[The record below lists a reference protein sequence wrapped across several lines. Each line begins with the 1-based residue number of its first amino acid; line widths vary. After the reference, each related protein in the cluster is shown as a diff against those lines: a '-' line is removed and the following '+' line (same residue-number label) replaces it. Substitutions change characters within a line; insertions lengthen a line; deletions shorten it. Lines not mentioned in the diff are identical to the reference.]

1 MFKKFIKSSLFFHFY
16 VYIISPFVL
25 KDSFFMDSILDFL
38 VRQKK
43 FALVFSFAFIAIG
56 ILSVV
61 GMQRDQFPTVDF
73 EVLSVTTA
81 YPGASPEDVEKSVTN
96 IIEEELLS
104 VSGLKEITSTSREGI
119 SSIIVTLE
127 ADLKDVTTVKND
139 VRNAINRVKAFP
151 EEVTDLPRVIDFNV
165 TEFPVITINI
175 DSTSGNFNQARQI
188 TDELQ
193 VAISRIKG
201 VAQVDNPSYLD
212 SEIQIKVNPDK
223 LDKYNISVNE
233 VISAISTR
241 NARFTVGG
249 NNQESLEKN
258 IVILSEFESI
268 DDIKDVV
275 IKSSFDGPVIRLGD
289 IAEVFRGQEEETSIT
304 RVNGTKGFVLQV
316 KKQPQADII
325 RTVKRIRERVA
336 EFQTNIPDD
345 INIFYTDDSSEA
357 VANRLEIIIKNGYIG
372 LALVLVVLGAFLS
385 LRTAFWVAVSIPVT
399 LLGTVF
405 GLGLTGNT
413 INLISL
419 SGFILVLGIV
429 VDDSIII
436 AESIHHY
443 KSKGGDLYKNVV
455 MGLKRVIMPVVTT
468 IISTMLV
475 MSSFFLMSGI
485 LGKFIYVLPVVVIFA
500 LGISF
505 LEITFALP
513 AHLSTTKV
521 EKQRTWFIPVEN
533 FYNRF
538 MHYGLRW
545 RYLIVPLF
553 IALLVYTSFFAFKN
567 IPFNLFPSRGAT
579 VMFANIE
586 APNGSSAAYTEKI
599 VIDVENLIV
608 SEIGEDLKSY
618 TSTIG
623 SYFTNRADIE
633 IALTPTSDRERAA
646 EDMQEKLKV
655 LVEDVEGAEKIR
667 ISLLRPGPP
676 QGADIE
682 VTLVSENDAQRD
694 LAADRLE
701 EILKSIN
708 GVDNINRNDE
718 IGKPRIETVLDFD
731 EMARLGVDYSAVYRH
746 LRTAFSGSYVTD
758 ATIAGKDEDVR
769 IYIGNGSNTE
779 NFIKNTTI
787 KNRQGN
793 SIPMSQFSTLREI
806 EGEPDYNHL
815 DGDRSIKLTASIA
828 DGRPRGRPSKVEQDQ
843 KLDEGQSLNKK
854 PEEAP
859 KVSRG
864 PPPSKTIILAKALKE
879 LNASVDFPQVSI
891 ITSGG
896 AQESIESLQDF
907 LRAFVVAIVG
917 IFLLLAILFNS
928 YSQPMLVLA
937 AVPFSLIG
945 VVWAFYFHGEP
956 LSFFALTGS
965 LALMGVI
972 VNDSLVMVSHLNY
985 IKEKSAALEDKIVW
999 IARGARDRLRPV
1011 VLTTLTTM
1019 AGVLPL
1025 AYGIGGTDV
1034 FLQPMVLALGYG
1046 LIFGTFLTL
1055 ILLPCMYLMN
1065 YDFINMLGR
1074 IKTRF
1079 SRKKAAA

>member
-1 MFKKFIKSSLFFHFY
+1 
-16 VYIISPFVL
+16 
-25 KDSFFMDSILDFL
+25 MDSILDFL

-43 FALVFSFAFIAIG
+43 FALVFSLAFIAIG
-56 ILSVV
+56 VLSVI
-61 GMQRDQFPTVDF
+61 GMQRDQFPAVDF
-73 EVLSVTTA
+73 EILAVTTA

-96 IIEEELLS
+96 VIENELLS
-104 VSGLKEITSTSREGI
+104 VSGIKEITSTSREGI

-139 VRNAINRVKAFP
+139 VRNAVNRVKSFP
-151 EEVTDLPRVIDFNV
+151 EEVADLPQVLDFNI
-165 TEFPVITINI
+165 TEFPIITINI
-175 DSTSGNFNQARQI
+175 DGANSDYALARQI
-188 TDELQ
+188 TDDLETALLK
-193 VAISRIKG
+193 IKG
-201 VAQVDNPSYLD
+201 VASIDKNGYLK
-212 SEIQIKVNPDK
+212 SEIQIKVDPIK

-258 IVILSEFESI
+258 IVILSEFQSI
-268 DDIKDVV
+268 DEIKDVV
-275 IKSSFDGPVIRLGD
+275 IKSSFDGPVIRLDD
-289 IAEVFRGQEEETSIT
+289 IANVFRGEEEETSIT
-304 RVNGTKGFVLQV
+304 RVNGTKGFVLQI
-316 KKQPQADII
+316 KKQDQADII
-325 RTVKRIRERVA
+325 RTVKRVRERVS
-336 EFQTNIPDD
+336 ELQENYPDNID
-345 INIFYTDDSSEA
+345 IFYTDDSSEA
-357 VANRLEIIIKNGYIG
+357 VENRLNIIIKNGYIG
-372 LALVLVVLGAFLS
+372 LALVLVVLGVFLS
-385 LRTAFWVAVSIPVT
+385 LKTAFWVAVSIPVT

-485 LGKFIYVLPVVVIFA
+485 LGKFIYILPVVVIFA

-513 AHLSTTKV
+513 AHLSTNKV

-538 MHYGLRW
+538 MRYALRW

-579 VMFANIE
+579 VIFANIE
-586 APNGSSAAYTEKI
+586 APNGSSAAYTENI
-599 VIDVENLIV
+599 VIDVENIIV
-608 SEIGEDLKSY
+608 NEIGEDLDSF

-623 SYFTNRADIE
+623 SYFTNVANIE
-633 IALTPTSDRERAA
+633 IALTPTNDRERTA
-646 EDMQEKLKV
+646 EDMEEKLKA
-655 LVEDVEGAEKIR
+655 LVENVEGAEKIN

-676 QGADIE
+676 QGEDIE
-682 VTLVSENDAQRD
+682 ITLVAENDAQRN
-694 LAADRLE
+694 LAADRVE
-701 EILKSIN
+701 EILKSID

-731 EMARLGVDYSAVYRH
+731 EMARLGVDYQSVYRH

-758 ATIAGKDEDVR
+758 VTIAGKEEDVR
-769 IYIGNGSNTE
+769 IYIGNEDNTE
-779 NFIKNTTI
+779 NFIKNTTV

-806 EGEPDYNHL
+806 EGEPDYNHF

-828 DGRPRGRPSKVEQDQ
+828 DGRPT
-843 KLDEGQSLNKK
+843 KK
-854 PEEAP
+854 PSGVDQNQNFAGDQSM
-859 KVSRG
+859 KRG
-864 PPPSKTIILAKALKE
+864 PPPSKTAILAMALKE
-879 LNASVDFPQVSI
+879 LNAPVDFPQVSI

-907 LRAFVVAIVG
+907 LRAFVVAIIG

-999 IARGARDRLRPV
+999 IARGSRDRLRAV

-1074 IKTRF
+1074 IKTKF
-1079 SRKKAAA
+1079 SRKKAVV

>member
-1 MFKKFIKSSLFFHFY
+1 
-16 VYIISPFVL
+16 
-25 KDSFFMDSILDFL
+25 MDSILDFL

-43 FALVFSFAFIAIG
+43 FALVFSLAFIAIG
-56 ILSVV
+56 VLSVV
-61 GMQRDQFPTVDF
+61 GMQRDQFPAVDF
-73 EVLSVTTA
+73 EILAVTTA

-96 IIEEELLS
+96 VIEKELLS
-104 VSGLKEITSTSREGI
+104 VSGIKEITSTSREGI

-139 VRNAINRVKAFP
+139 VRNAVNRVKSFP
-151 EEVTDLPRVIDFNV
+151 EEVTDLPQVLDFNI
-165 TEFPVITINI
+165 TEFPIITINI
-175 DSTSGNFNQARQI
+175 DGANSDYALARQI
-188 TDELQ
+188 TDDLETALLK
-193 VAISRIKG
+193 IKG
-201 VAQVDNPSYLD
+201 VASIDKNGYLK
-212 SEIQIKVNPDK
+212 SEIQIKVDPIK
-223 LDKYNISVNE
+223 LDKFNISINE
-233 VISAISTR
+233 VISAISSR

-258 IVILSEFESI
+258 IVILSEFQSI
-268 DDIKDVV
+268 DEIKDVV
-275 IKSSFDGPVIRLGD
+275 IKSIFDGPVIRLDD
-289 IAEVFRGQEEETSIT
+289 IAKVFRGEEEETSIT
-304 RVNGTKGFVLQV
+304 RVNGTKGFVLQI
-316 KKQPQADII
+316 KKQDQADII
-325 RTVKRIRERVA
+325 RTVKRVRERVS
-336 EFQTNIPDD
+336 ELQENYPDNID
-345 INIFYTDDSSEA
+345 IFYTDDSSEA
-357 VANRLEIIIKNGYIG
+357 VENRLNIIIKNGYIG

-385 LRTAFWVAVSIPVT
+385 LKTAFWVAVSIPVT

-485 LGKFIYVLPVVVIFA
+485 LGKFIYILPVVVIFA

-513 AHLSTTKV
+513 AHLSTNKV

-538 MHYGLRW
+538 MRYALRW

-579 VMFANIE
+579 VIFANIE
-586 APNGSSAAYTEKI
+586 APNGSSAAYTENI
-599 VIDVENLIV
+599 VIDVENIIV
-608 SEIGEDLKSY
+608 NEIGEDLDSF

-623 SYFTNRADIE
+623 SYFTNVANIE
-633 IALTPTSDRERAA
+633 IALTPTSDRERTA
-646 EDMQEKLKV
+646 EDMEEKLTA
-655 LVEDVEGAEKIR
+655 LVENVEGAEKIN

-676 QGADIE
+676 QGEDIE
-682 VTLVSENDAQRD
+682 ITLVAENDTQRN
-694 LAADRLE
+694 LAADRVE
-701 EILKSIN
+701 EILKSID

-731 EMARLGVDYSAVYRH
+731 EMARLGVDYQSVYRH

-758 ATIAGKDEDVR
+758 VTIAGKEEDVR
-769 IYIGNGSNTE
+769 IYIGSEDYTE
-779 NFIKNTTI
+779 NFIKNTTV

-806 EGEPDYNHL
+806 EGEPDYNHF

-828 DGRPRGRPSKVEQDQ
+828 DGRPKRKPNEVNQDHYF
-843 KLDEGQSLNKK
+843 DGDQSMK
-854 PEEAP
+854 
-859 KVSRG
+859 RG
-864 PPPSKTIILAKALKE
+864 PPPSKTAILSMALKE
-879 LNASVDFPQVSI
+879 LNAPVDFPQVSI

-907 LRAFVVAIVG
+907 LRAFVVAIIG

-985 IKEKSAALEDKIVW
+985 IKEKSAALEDKIIW
-999 IARGARDRLRPV
+999 IARGSRDRLRAV

-1046 LIFGTFLTL
+1046 LIFGTVLTL

-1074 IKTRF
+1074 IKTKF
-1079 SRKKAAA
+1079 SRKKAVV

>member
-1 MFKKFIKSSLFFHFY
+1 M
-16 VYIISPFVL
+16 
-25 KDSFFMDSILDFL
+25 DSFLDFL

-43 FALVFSFAFIAIG
+43 FALVFSLAFIAIG
-56 ILSVV
+56 VLSVL

-104 VSGLKEITSTSREGI
+104 VSGIKEITSTSREGI

-223 LDKYNISVNE
+223 LDKYNMSINE
-233 VISAISTR
+233 VISAISSR

-268 DDIKDVV
+268 DDIKGVV
-275 IKSSFDGPVIRLGD
+275 IKSSFDGPVIRLDD

-325 RTVKRIRERVA
+325 RTVKRVRERVA
-336 EFQTNIPDD
+336 ELKKNIPED

-357 VANRLEIIIKNGYIG
+357 VSNRLDIIIKNGYIG
-372 LALVLVVLGAFLS
+372 LALVLVVLGVFLS
-385 LRTAFWVAVSIPVT
+385 LKTAFWVAVSIPVT

-429 VDDSIII
+429 VDDSIVI

-443 KSKGGDLYKNVV
+443 KSKEGNLYKNVV

-485 LGKFIYVLPVVVIFA
+485 LGKFIYVLPVVVLFA
-500 LGISF
+500 LTISF

-513 AHLSTTKV
+513 AHLATNKV
-521 EKQRTWFIPVEN
+521 EKQKRWFVPVEN
-533 FYNRF
+533 FYNKCMVRI
-538 MHYGLRW
+538 LKW

-553 IALLVYTSFFAFKN
+553 IGLLVYSAMFAMKN

-586 APNGSSAAYTEKI
+586 APNGSSASYTENI
-599 VIDVENLIV
+599 VIDIENLIV
-608 SEIGEDLKSY
+608 SEIGDDLKSY

-633 IALTPTSDRERAA
+633 IALTPTSDRERPA
-646 EDMQEKLKV
+646 EDMQEKLKE
-655 LVEDVEGAEKIR
+655 LVKNVEGAEEIR

-682 VTLVSENDAQRD
+682 VTLVSESDSQRA

-701 EILKSIN
+701 EILNSID

-731 EMARLGVDYSAVYRH
+731 EMARLGIDYQSVYRH

-758 ATIAGKDEDVR
+758 ATIAGKEEDVR
-769 IYIGNGSNTE
+769 IYIGENDYTE
-779 NFIKNTTI
+779 NFIKNTAV

-793 SIPMSQFSTLREI
+793 LIPMSQFSTLREI

-815 DGDRSIKLTASIA
+815 DGDRSIKVTASIA
-828 DGRPRGRPSKVEQDQ
+828 DGRPRGRSTKV
-843 KLDEGQSLNKK
+843 DETINTDDNQSLNVKSDEAQLNEAK
-854 PEEAP
+854 PAR
-859 KVSRG
+859 RG
-864 PPPSKTIILAKALKE
+864 PPPSKTTILAKALKE
-879 LNASVDFPQVSI
+879 LNASVEYPQVSI
-891 ITSGG
+891 ITAGG
-896 AQESIESLQDF
+896 AQESIDSLQDF

-945 VVWAFYFHGEP
+945 VIWAFYFHGEP

-985 IKEKSAALEDKIVW
+985 IRDKSAQLEDKKVW
-999 IARGARDRLRPV
+999 IARGSRDRLRAV

-1074 IKTRF
+1074 IRTKF
-1079 SRKKAAA
+1079 SRKKSPA

>member
-1 MFKKFIKSSLFFHFY
+1 M
-16 VYIISPFVL
+16 
-25 KDSFFMDSILDFL
+25 DSFLDFL

-43 FALVFSFAFIAIG
+43 FALVFSLAFIAIG
-56 ILSVV
+56 VLSVV

-73 EVLSVTTA
+73 EVLSVTTS

-96 IIEEELLS
+96 VIEEELLS
-104 VSGLKEITSTSREGI
+104 VSGIKEITSSSREGI

-139 VRNAINRVKAFP
+139 VRNAVNRVKAFP
-151 EEVTDLPRVIDFNV
+151 EEVTDLPQVIDFNV
-165 TEFPVITINI
+165 TEFPVVTLNV

-201 VAQVDNPSYLD
+201 VASVDNPSYLD

-223 LDKYNISVNE
+223 LDKYKMSINE
-233 VISAISTR
+233 VISAISSR

-325 RTVKRIRERVA
+325 RTVKRVRERVA
-336 EFQTNIPDD
+336 ELKKNIPDD

-357 VANRLEIIIKNGYIG
+357 VSNRLDIIIKNGYIG
-372 LALVLVVLGAFLS
+372 LALVLVVLGVFLS
-385 LRTAFWVAVSIPVT
+385 LKTAFWVAVSIPVT

-429 VDDSIII
+429 VDDSIVI

-443 KSKGGDLYKNVV
+443 KSKEGNLYKNVV

-485 LGKFIYVLPVVVIFA
+485 LGKFIYVLPVVVLFA
-500 LGISF
+500 LAISF

-513 AHLSTTKV
+513 AHLATNKV
-521 EKQRTWFIPVEN
+521 EKQKRWFVPVEN
-533 FYNRF
+533 FYNKCMVRI
-538 MHYGLRW
+538 LKW

-553 IALLVYTSFFAFKN
+553 IGLLVYSAMFAMKN

-586 APNGSSAAYTEKI
+586 APNGSSASYTENI
-599 VIDVENLIV
+599 VIDIENLIV
-608 SEIGEDLKSY
+608 SEIGDDLKSY

-633 IALTPTSDRERAA
+633 IALTPTSDRERPA
-646 EDMQEKLKV
+646 EDMQEKLKE
-655 LVEDVEGAEKIR
+655 LVKNVEGAEEIR

-682 VTLVSENDAQRD
+682 VTLVSESDAQRA

-701 EILKSIN
+701 EILNSID

-731 EMARLGVDYSAVYRH
+731 EMARLGVDYQSVYRH

-758 ATIAGKDEDVR
+758 ATIAGKEEDVR
-769 IYIGNGSNTE
+769 IYIGEKDYTE
-779 NFIKNTTI
+779 NFIKNTAV

-793 SIPMSQFSTLREI
+793 LIPMSQFSTLREI

-815 DGDRSIKLTASIA
+815 DGDRSIKVTASIA
-828 DGRPRGRPSKVEQDQ
+828 DGRPRGRPTKV
-843 KLDEGQSLNKK
+843 DEIINTDDNQSLNVKSD
-854 PEEAP
+854 EAQLNEAEP
-859 KVSRG
+859 ARRG
-864 PPPSKTIILAKALKE
+864 PPPSKTTILAKALKE
-879 LNASVDFPQVSI
+879 LNASVEYPQVSI
-891 ITSGG
+891 ITAGG
-896 AQESIESLQDF
+896 AQESIDSLQDF

-945 VVWAFYFHGEP
+945 VIWAFYFHGEP

-985 IKEKSAALEDKIVW
+985 IRDKSAQLEDKKVW
-999 IARGARDRLRPV
+999 IARGSRDRLRAV

-1074 IKTRF
+1074 IRVRF
-1079 SRKKAAA
+1079 SRKKSPA

>member
-1 MFKKFIKSSLFFHFY
+1 
-16 VYIISPFVL
+16 
-25 KDSFFMDSILDFL
+25 MDSILDFL

-43 FALVFSFAFIAIG
+43 FALVFSLAFIAIG

-61 GMQRDQFPTVDF
+61 GMQRDQFPAVDF
-73 EVLSVTTA
+73 EILAVTTA

-96 IIEEELLS
+96 VIEKELLS
-104 VSGLKEITSTSREGI
+104 VSGIKEITSTSREGI

-139 VRNAINRVKAFP
+139 VRNAVNRVKSFP
-151 EEVTDLPRVIDFNV
+151 EEVADLPQVLDFNI
-165 TEFPVITINI
+165 TEFPIITINI
-175 DSTSGNFNQARQI
+175 DGANSDYALARQI
-188 TDELQ
+188 TDDLETALLK
-193 VAISRIKG
+193 IKG
-201 VAQVDNPSYLD
+201 VASIDKNGYLK
-212 SEIQIKVNPDK
+212 SEIQIKVDPIK

-258 IVILSEFESI
+258 IVILSEFQSI
-268 DDIKDVV
+268 DEIKDVV
-275 IKSSFDGPVIRLGD
+275 IKSSFDGPVIRLDD
-289 IAEVFRGQEEETSIT
+289 IANVFRGEEEETSIT

-316 KKQPQADII
+316 KKQDQADII
-325 RTVKRIRERVA
+325 RTVKRVRERVS
-336 EFQTNIPDD
+336 ELQGNYPDNID
-345 INIFYTDDSSEA
+345 IFYTDDSSEA
-357 VANRLEIIIKNGYIG
+357 VENRLNIIIKNGYIG
-372 LALVLVVLGAFLS
+372 LALVLVVLGVFLS
-385 LRTAFWVAVSIPVT
+385 LKTAFWVAVSIPVT

-485 LGKFIYVLPVVVIFA
+485 LGKFIYILPVVVIFA

-513 AHLSTTKV
+513 AHLSTNKV

-538 MHYGLRW
+538 MRYALRW

-579 VMFANIE
+579 VIFANIE
-586 APNGSSAAYTEKI
+586 APNGSSAAYTENI
-599 VIDVENLIV
+599 VIDVENIIV
-608 SEIGEDLKSY
+608 NEIGEDLDSF

-623 SYFTNRADIE
+623 SYFTNVANIE
-633 IALTPTSDRERAA
+633 IALTPTSDRERTA
-646 EDMQEKLKV
+646 EDMEEKLTA
-655 LVEDVEGAEKIR
+655 LVENVEGAEKIN

-676 QGADIE
+676 QGEDIE
-682 VTLVSENDAQRD
+682 ITLVAENDAQRN
-694 LAADRLE
+694 LAADRVE
-701 EILKSIN
+701 EILKSID

-731 EMARLGVDYSAVYRH
+731 EMARLGVDYQSVYRH

-779 NFIKNTTI
+779 NFIKNTTV

-806 EGEPDYNHL
+806 EGEPDYNHF

-828 DGRPRGRPSKVEQDQ
+828 DGRPT
-843 KLDEGQSLNKK
+843 KK
-854 PEEAP
+854 PSGVDQNQNFAGDQSM
-859 KVSRG
+859 KRG
-864 PPPSKTIILAKALKE
+864 PPPSKTAILAMALKE
-879 LNASVDFPQVSI
+879 LNAPVDFPQVSI

-907 LRAFVVAIVG
+907 LRAFVVAIIG

-999 IARGARDRLRPV
+999 IARGSRDRLRAV

-1074 IKTRF
+1074 IKTKF
-1079 SRKKAAA
+1079 SRKKAVV

>member
-1 MFKKFIKSSLFFHFY
+1 
-16 VYIISPFVL
+16 
-25 KDSFFMDSILDFL
+25 MDSILDFL

-43 FALVFSFAFIAIG
+43 FALVFSLAFIAIG
-56 ILSVV
+56 VLSVV
-61 GMQRDQFPTVDF
+61 GMQRDQFPAVDF
-73 EVLSVTTA
+73 EILAVTTA

-96 IIEEELLS
+96 VIEKELLS
-104 VSGLKEITSTSREGI
+104 VSGIKEITSTSREGI

-139 VRNAINRVKAFP
+139 VRNAVNRVKSFP
-151 EEVTDLPRVIDFNV
+151 EEVTDLPQVLDFNI
-165 TEFPVITINI
+165 TEFPIITINI
-175 DSTSGNFNQARQI
+175 DGANSDYALARQI
-188 TDELQ
+188 TDDLETALLK
-193 VAISRIKG
+193 IKG
-201 VAQVDNPSYLD
+201 VASIDKNGYLK
-212 SEIQIKVNPDK
+212 SEIQIKVDPIK

-258 IVILSEFESI
+258 IVILSEFQSI
-268 DDIKDVV
+268 DEIKDVV
-275 IKSSFDGPVIRLGD
+275 IKSIFDGPVIRLDD
-289 IAEVFRGQEEETSIT
+289 IAKVFRGEEEETSIT
-304 RVNGTKGFVLQV
+304 RVNGTKGFVLQI
-316 KKQPQADII
+316 KKQDQADII
-325 RTVKRIRERVA
+325 RTVKRVRERVS
-336 EFQTNIPDD
+336 ELQENYPDNID
-345 INIFYTDDSSEA
+345 IFYTDDSSEA
-357 VANRLEIIIKNGYIG
+357 VENRLNIIIKNGYIG

-385 LRTAFWVAVSIPVT
+385 LKTAFWVAVSIPVT

-485 LGKFIYVLPVVVIFA
+485 LGKFIYILPVVVIFA

-513 AHLSTTKV
+513 AHLSTNKV

-538 MHYGLRW
+538 MRYALRW

-579 VMFANIE
+579 VIFANIE
-586 APNGSSAAYTEKI
+586 APNGSSAAYTENI
-599 VIDVENLIV
+599 VIDVENIIV
-608 SEIGEDLKSY
+608 NEIGEDLDSF

-623 SYFTNRADIE
+623 SYFTNVANIE
-633 IALTPTSDRERAA
+633 IALTPTSDRERTA
-646 EDMQEKLKV
+646 EDMEEKLTA
-655 LVEDVEGAEKIR
+655 LVENVEGAEKIN

-676 QGADIE
+676 QGEDIE
-682 VTLVSENDAQRD
+682 ITLVAENDAQRN
-694 LAADRLE
+694 LAADRVE
-701 EILKSIN
+701 EILKSID

-731 EMARLGVDYSAVYRH
+731 EMARLGVDYQSVYRH

-758 ATIAGKDEDVR
+758 VTIAGKEEDVR
-769 IYIGNGSNTE
+769 IYIGSEDYTE
-779 NFIKNTTI
+779 NFIKNTTV

-806 EGEPDYNHL
+806 EGEPDYNHF

-828 DGRPRGRPSKVEQDQ
+828 DNPSIGGDILDRNFDGDQ
-843 KLDEGQSLNKK
+843 SMK
-854 PEEAP
+854 
-859 KVSRG
+859 RG
-864 PPPSKTIILAKALKE
+864 PPPSKTAILAITLKE
-879 LNASVDFPQVSI
+879 LNAPVEFPQVSI

-907 LRAFVVAIVG
+907 LRAFVVAIFG

-999 IARGARDRLRPV
+999 IARGSRDRLRAV

-1074 IKTRF
+1074 IKTKF
-1079 SRKKAAA
+1079 SRKKAVV

>member
-1 MFKKFIKSSLFFHFY
+1 M
-16 VYIISPFVL
+16 
-25 KDSFFMDSILDFL
+25 DSFLDFL

-43 FALVFSFAFIAIG
+43 FALVFSLAFIAIG
-56 ILSVV
+56 VLSVV

-73 EVLSVTTA
+73 EVLSVTTS

-104 VSGLKEITSTSREGI
+104 VSGIKEITSSSREGI

-127 ADLKDVTTVKND
+127 ADLKVVTTVKND
-139 VRNAINRVKAFP
+139 VRNAVNRVKAFP
-151 EEVTDLPRVIDFNV
+151 EEVTDLPQVIDFNV
-165 TEFPVITINI
+165 TEFPVVTLNV

-201 VAQVDNPSYLD
+201 VASVDNPSYLD

-223 LDKYNISVNE
+223 LDKYKMSINE
-233 VISAISTR
+233 VISAISSR

-325 RTVKRIRERVA
+325 RTVKRVRDRVA
-336 EFQTNIPDD
+336 ELKKNIPDD

-357 VANRLEIIIKNGYIG
+357 VSNRLDIIIKNGYIG
-372 LALVLVVLGAFLS
+372 LALVLVVLGVFLS
-385 LRTAFWVAVSIPVT
+385 LKTAFWVAVSIPVT

-429 VDDSIII
+429 VDDSIVI

-443 KSKGGDLYKNVV
+443 KSKEGNLYKNVV

-485 LGKFIYVLPVVVIFA
+485 LGKFIYVLPVVVLFA
-500 LGISF
+500 LAISF

-513 AHLSTTKV
+513 AHLATNKV
-521 EKQRTWFIPVEN
+521 EKQKRWFVPVEN
-533 FYNRF
+533 FYNKCMVRI
-538 MHYGLRW
+538 LKW

-553 IALLVYTSFFAFKN
+553 IGLLVYSAMFAMKN

-586 APNGSSAAYTEKI
+586 APNGSSASYTENI
-599 VIDVENLIV
+599 VIDIENLIV
-608 SEIGEDLKSY
+608 SEIGDDLKSY

-633 IALTPTSDRERAA
+633 IALTPTSDRERPA
-646 EDMQEKLKV
+646 EDMQEKLKE
-655 LVEDVEGAEKIR
+655 LVKNVEGAEEIR

-682 VTLVSENDAQRD
+682 VTLVSESDAQRA

-701 EILKSIN
+701 EILNSID

-731 EMARLGVDYSAVYRH
+731 EMARLGVDYQSVYRH

-758 ATIAGKDEDVR
+758 ATIAGKEEDVR
-769 IYIGNGSNTE
+769 IYIGEKDYTE
-779 NFIKNTTI
+779 NFIKNTAV

-793 SIPMSQFSTLREI
+793 LIPMSQFSTLREI

-815 DGDRSIKLTASIA
+815 DGDRSIKVTASIA
-828 DGRPRGRPSKVEQDQ
+828 DGRPRGRPTKV
-843 KLDEGQSLNKK
+843 DEIINTDDNQSLNVKSD
-854 PEEAP
+854 EAQLNEAEP
-859 KVSRG
+859 ARRG
-864 PPPSKTIILAKALKE
+864 PPPSKTTILAKALKE
-879 LNASVDFPQVSI
+879 LNASVEYPQVSI
-891 ITSGG
+891 ITAGG
-896 AQESIESLQDF
+896 AQESIDSLQDF

-945 VVWAFYFHGEP
+945 VIWAFYFHGEP

-985 IKEKSAALEDKIVW
+985 IRDKSAQLEDKKVW
-999 IARGARDRLRPV
+999 IARGSRDRLRAV

-1074 IKTRF
+1074 IRVRF
-1079 SRKKAAA
+1079 SRKKSPA

>member
-1 MFKKFIKSSLFFHFY
+1 
-16 VYIISPFVL
+16 
-25 KDSFFMDSILDFL
+25 MDSILDFL
-38 VRQKK
+38 VQTKK
-43 FALVFSFAFIAIG
+43 VRSSISLLLLLQLVFCQC
-56 ILSVV
+56 V
-61 GMQRDQFPTVDF
+61 GMQRDQFPAVDF
-73 EVLSVTTA
+73 EILAVTTA

-96 IIEEELLS
+96 VIEKELLS
-104 VSGLKEITSTSREGI
+104 VSGIKEITSTSREGI

-139 VRNAINRVKAFP
+139 VRNAVNRVKSFP
-151 EEVTDLPRVIDFNV
+151 EEVADLPQVLDFNI
-165 TEFPVITINI
+165 TEFPIITINI
-175 DSTSGNFNQARQI
+175 DGANSDYALARQI
-188 TDELQ
+188 TDDLETALLK
-193 VAISRIKG
+193 IKG
-201 VAQVDNPSYLD
+201 VASIDKNGYLK
-212 SEIQIKVNPDK
+212 SEIQIKVDPIK

-258 IVILSEFESI
+258 IVILSEFQSI
-268 DDIKDVV
+268 DEIKDVV
-275 IKSSFDGPVIRLGD
+275 IKSSFDGPVIRLDD
-289 IAEVFRGQEEETSIT
+289 IANVFRGEEEETSIT
-304 RVNGTKGFVLQV
+304 RVNGTKGFVLQI
-316 KKQPQADII
+316 KKQDQADII
-325 RTVKRIRERVA
+325 RTVKRVRERVS
-336 EFQTNIPDD
+336 ELQENYPDNID
-345 INIFYTDDSSEA
+345 IFYTDDSSEA
-357 VANRLEIIIKNGYIG
+357 VENRLNIIIKNGYIG

-385 LRTAFWVAVSIPVT
+385 LKTAFWVAVSIPVT

-485 LGKFIYVLPVVVIFA
+485 LGKFIYILPVVVIFA

-513 AHLSTTKV
+513 AHLSTNKV

-538 MHYGLRW
+538 MRYALRW

-579 VMFANIE
+579 VIFANIE
-586 APNGSSAAYTEKI
+586 APNGSSAAYTENI
-599 VIDVENLIV
+599 VIDVENIIV
-608 SEIGEDLKSY
+608 NEIGEDLDSF

-623 SYFTNRADIE
+623 SYFTNVANIE
-633 IALTPTSDRERAA
+633 IALTPTSDRERTA
-646 EDMQEKLKV
+646 EDMEEKLTA
-655 LVEDVEGAEKIR
+655 LVENVEGAEKIN

-676 QGADIE
+676 QGEDIE
-682 VTLVSENDAQRD
+682 ITLVAENDAQRN
-694 LAADRLE
+694 LAADRVE
-701 EILKSIN
+701 EILKSID

-731 EMARLGVDYSAVYRH
+731 EMARLGVDYQSVYRH

-758 ATIAGKDEDVR
+758 VTIAGKEEDVR
-769 IYIGNGSNTE
+769 IYIGNEDYTE
-779 NFIKNTTI
+779 NFIKNTTV

-806 EGEPDYNHL
+806 EGEPDYNHF

-828 DGRPRGRPSKVEQDQ
+828 DGRPKKKPSGVDQDQ
-843 KLDEGQSLNKK
+843 TLL
-854 PEEAP
+854 
-859 KVSRG
+859 
-864 PPPSKTIILAKALKE
+864 
-879 LNASVDFPQVSI
+879 
-891 ITSGG
+891 
-896 AQESIESLQDF
+896 
-907 LRAFVVAIVG
+907 G
-917 IFLLLAILFNS
+917 IN
-928 YSQPMLVLA
+928 Q
-937 AVPFSLIG
+937 
-945 VVWAFYFHGEP
+945 
-956 LSFFALTGS
+956 
-965 LALMGVI
+965 
-972 VNDSLVMVSHLNY
+972 
-985 IKEKSAALEDKIVW
+985 
-999 IARGARDRLRPV
+999 
-1011 VLTTLTTM
+1011 
-1019 AGVLPL
+1019 
-1025 AYGIGGTDV
+1025 
-1034 FLQPMVLALGYG
+1034 
-1046 LIFGTFLTL
+1046 
-1055 ILLPCMYLMN
+1055 
-1065 YDFINMLGR
+1065 
-1074 IKTRF
+1074 
-1079 SRKKAAA
+1079 

>member
-1 MFKKFIKSSLFFHFY
+1 M
-16 VYIISPFVL
+16 
-25 KDSFFMDSILDFL
+25 DSFLDFL

-43 FALVFSFAFIAIG
+43 FALVFSLAFIAIG
-56 ILSVV
+56 VLSVL

-73 EVLSVTTA
+73 EVLSVTTS

-96 IIEEELLS
+96 VIEEELLS
-104 VSGLKEITSTSREGI
+104 VSGIKEITSSSREGI

-139 VRNAINRVKAFP
+139 VRNAVNRVKAFP
-151 EEVTDLPRVIDFNV
+151 EEVTDLPQVIDFNV
-165 TEFPVITINI
+165 TEFPVVTLNV

-201 VAQVDNPSYLD
+201 VASVDNPSYLD

-223 LDKYNISVNE
+223 LDKYKMSINE
-233 VISAISTR
+233 VISAISSR

-275 IKSSFDGPVIRLGD
+275 IKSSFDGPVIRLDD

-325 RTVKRIRERVA
+325 RTVKRVRERVA
-336 EFQTNIPDD
+336 ELKKNIPDD

-357 VANRLEIIIKNGYIG
+357 VSNRLDIIIKNGYIG
-372 LALVLVVLGAFLS
+372 LALVLVVLGVFLS
-385 LRTAFWVAVSIPVT
+385 LKTAFWVAVSIPVT

-429 VDDSIII
+429 VDDSIVI

-443 KSKGGDLYKNVV
+443 KSKEGNLYKNVV

-485 LGKFIYVLPVVVIFA
+485 LGKFIYVLPVVVLFA
-500 LGISF
+500 LAISF

-513 AHLSTTKV
+513 AHLATNKV
-521 EKQRTWFIPVEN
+521 EKQKRWFVPVEN
-533 FYNRF
+533 FYNKCMVRI
-538 MHYGLRW
+538 LKW

-553 IALLVYTSFFAFKN
+553 IGLLVYSAMFAMKN

-586 APNGSSAAYTEKI
+586 APNGSSASYTENI
-599 VIDVENLIV
+599 VIDIENLIV
-608 SEIGEDLKSY
+608 SEIGDDLKSY

-633 IALTPTSDRERAA
+633 IALTPTSDRERPA
-646 EDMQEKLKV
+646 EDMQEKLKE
-655 LVEDVEGAEKIR
+655 LVKNVEGAEEIR

-682 VTLVSENDAQRD
+682 VTLVSESDSQRA

-701 EILKSIN
+701 EILNSID

-731 EMARLGVDYSAVYRH
+731 EMARLGIDYQSVYRH

-758 ATIAGKDEDVR
+758 ATIAGKEEDVR
-769 IYIGNGSNTE
+769 IYIGENDYTE
-779 NFIKNTTI
+779 NFIKNTAV

-793 SIPMSQFSTLREI
+793 LIPMSQFSTLREI

-815 DGDRSIKLTASIA
+815 DGDRSIKVTASIA
-828 DGRPRGRPSKVEQDQ
+828 DGRPRGRSTKV
-843 KLDEGQSLNKK
+843 DETINTDDNQSLNVKSDEAQLNEAK
-854 PEEAP
+854 PAR
-859 KVSRG
+859 RG
-864 PPPSKTIILAKALKE
+864 PPPSKTTILAKALKE
-879 LNASVDFPQVSI
+879 LNASVEYPQVSI
-891 ITSGG
+891 ITAGG
-896 AQESIESLQDF
+896 AQESIDSLQDF

-945 VVWAFYFHGEP
+945 VIWAFYFHGEP

-985 IKEKSAALEDKIVW
+985 IRDKSAQLEDKKVW
-999 IARGARDRLRPV
+999 IARGSRDRLRAV

-1074 IKTRF
+1074 IRVRF
-1079 SRKKAAA
+1079 SRKKSPA

>member
-1 MFKKFIKSSLFFHFY
+1 
-16 VYIISPFVL
+16 
-25 KDSFFMDSILDFL
+25 MDAFLDFL

-43 FALVFSFAFIAIG
+43 FALVFSLAFIAIG
-56 ILSVV
+56 VLSVV

-81 YPGASPEDVEKSVTN
+81 YPGASPEDVEKSITN
-96 IIEEELLS
+96 VIEEELLS
-104 VSGLKEITSTSREGI
+104 VSGIKEITSSSREGI

-127 ADLKDVTTVKND
+127 ADLKDVTTTKND
-139 VRNAINRVKAFP
+139 VRNAVNRVKAFP
-151 EEVTDLPRVIDFNV
+151 EEVTDLPQVVDFNV
-165 TEFPVITINI
+165 TEFPVVTINI

-188 TDELQ
+188 TDELE

-201 VAQVDNPSYLD
+201 VASVDNPSYLD

-223 LDKYNISVNE
+223 LVKYEMSINE
-233 VISAISTR
+233 VISAISSR
-241 NARFTVGG
+241 NARFTVGD

-268 DDIKDVV
+268 EDIKNVV
-275 IKSSFDGPVIRLGD
+275 IKSSFDGPVIRLND

-325 RTVKRIRERVA
+325 RTVKRVRERVA
-336 EFQTNIPDD
+336 ELQKNIPDD

-357 VANRLEIIIKNGYIG
+357 VANRLDIIIKNGYIG
-372 LALVLVVLGAFLS
+372 LALVLVVLGVFLS
-385 LRTAFWVAVSIPVT
+385 LKTAFWVAVSIPVT

-429 VDDSIII
+429 VDDSIVI

-443 KSKGGDLYKNVV
+443 KSKEGNLYKNVV

-475 MSSFFLMSGI
+475 MSSFFLMSGV
-485 LGKFIYVLPVVVIFA
+485 LGKFIYVLPVVVLFA
-500 LGISF
+500 LAISF

-513 AHLSTTKV
+513 AHLATKKV
-521 EKQRTWFIPVEN
+521 EKQKTWFVPFEN
-533 FYNRF
+533 LYNR
-538 MHYGLRW
+538 MMVRILKW

-553 IALLVYTSFFAFKN
+553 IALLVYSAMFAMKN

-586 APNGSSAAYTEKI
+586 APNGSSASYTEKI

-608 SEIGEDLKSY
+608 NEIGEDLKSY
-618 TSTIG
+618 TSKIDAF
-623 SYFTNRADIE
+623 FTNKADIE

-646 EDMQEKLKV
+646 EDMQEKLKE
-655 LVEDVEGAEKIR
+655 LVKNVEGAEEIR

-682 VTLVSENDAQRD
+682 VTLVSANDAQRV

-731 EMARLGVDYSAVYRH
+731 EMARLGVDYQSVYRH

-758 ATIAGKDEDVR
+758 ATIAGKEEDVR
-769 IYIGNGSNTE
+769 IYIGENDYTE
-779 NFIKNTTI
+779 NFIQNTAV

-793 SIPMSQFSTLREI
+793 LIPMSQFSTLREI

-815 DGDRSIKLTASIA
+815 DGDRSIKVTASIA
-828 DGRPRGRPSKVEQDQ
+828 DGRPRGRPTKV
-843 KLDEGQSLNKK
+843 DEGPKNVESDSLDVRPDESDLSAAQ
-854 PEEAP
+854 PER
-859 KVSRG
+859 RG
-864 PPPSKTIILAKALKE
+864 PPPSKTIILAQALKE
-879 LNASVDFPQVSI
+879 LNASVEYPQVSI
-891 ITSGG
+891 VTSGG

-907 LRAFVVAIVG
+907 LRAFVVAIIG

-945 VVWAFYFHGEP
+945 VIWAFYFHGEP

-985 IKEKSAALEDKIVW
+985 IRDKSAQLEEKKVW
-999 IARGARDRLRPV
+999 IARGSRDRLRAV

-1065 YDFINMLGR
+1065 YDFINMLSR
-1074 IKTRF
+1074 IGARF
-1079 SRKKAAA
+1079 SRKKAPA

>member
-1 MFKKFIKSSLFFHFY
+1 
-16 VYIISPFVL
+16 
-25 KDSFFMDSILDFL
+25 MDSILDFL

-43 FALVFSFAFIAIG
+43 FALVFSLAFIAIG
-56 ILSVV
+56 VLSVI
-61 GMQRDQFPTVDF
+61 GMQRDQFPAVDF
-73 EVLSVTTA
+73 EILAVTTA

-96 IIEEELLS
+96 VIENELLS
-104 VSGLKEITSTSREGI
+104 VSGIKEITSTSREGI

-127 ADLKDVTTVKND
+127 ADLKDVTAVKND
-139 VRNAINRVKAFP
+139 VRNAVNRVKSFP
-151 EEVTDLPRVIDFNV
+151 EEVTDLPQVVDFNI
-165 TEFPVITINI
+165 TEFPIITINI
-175 DSTSGNFNQARQI
+175 DGANSDYALARQI
-188 TDELQ
+188 TDDLETALLK
-193 VAISRIKG
+193 IKG
-201 VAQVDNPSYLD
+201 VASIDKNGYLK
-212 SEIQIKVNPDK
+212 SEIQIKVDPIK

-258 IVILSEFESI
+258 IVILSEFQSI
-268 DDIKDVV
+268 DEIKDVV
-275 IKSSFDGPVIRLGD
+275 IKSSFDGPVIRLDD
-289 IAEVFRGQEEETSIT
+289 IANVFRGEEEETSIT
-304 RVNGTKGFVLQV
+304 RVNGTKGFVLQI
-316 KKQPQADII
+316 KKQDQADII
-325 RTVKRIRERVA
+325 RTVKRVRERVS
-336 EFQTNIPDD
+336 ELQENYPDNID
-345 INIFYTDDSSEA
+345 IFYTDDSSEA
-357 VANRLEIIIKNGYIG
+357 VENRLNIIIKNGYIG
-372 LALVLVVLGAFLS
+372 LALVLVVLGVFLS
-385 LRTAFWVAVSIPVT
+385 LKTAFWVAVSIPVT

-485 LGKFIYVLPVVVIFA
+485 LGKFIYILPVVVIFA

-513 AHLSTTKV
+513 AHLSTNKV

-538 MHYGLRW
+538 MRYALRW

-579 VMFANIE
+579 VIFANIE
-586 APNGSSAAYTEKI
+586 APNGSSAAYTENI
-599 VIDVENLIV
+599 VIDVENIIV
-608 SEIGEDLKSY
+608 NEIGEDLDSF

-623 SYFTNRADIE
+623 SYFTNVANIE
-633 IALTPTSDRERAA
+633 IALTPTSDRERTA
-646 EDMQEKLKV
+646 EDMEEKLTA
-655 LVEDVEGAEKIR
+655 LVENVEGAEKIN

-676 QGADIE
+676 QGEDIE
-682 VTLVSENDAQRD
+682 ITLVAENDTQRN
-694 LAADRLE
+694 LAADRVE
-701 EILKSIN
+701 EILKSID

-731 EMARLGVDYSAVYRH
+731 EMARLGVDYQSVYRH

-758 ATIAGKDEDVR
+758 VTIAGKEEDVR
-769 IYIGNGSNTE
+769 IYIGSEDYTE
-779 NFIKNTTI
+779 NFIKNTTV

-806 EGEPDYNHL
+806 EGEPDYNHF

-828 DGRPRGRPSKVEQDQ
+828 DGRPT
-843 KLDEGQSLNKK
+843 KK
-854 PEEAP
+854 PSGVDQNQNFAGDQSM
-859 KVSRG
+859 KRG
-864 PPPSKTIILAKALKE
+864 PPPSKTAILAMALKE
-879 LNASVDFPQVSI
+879 LNAPVDFPQVSI

-907 LRAFVVAIVG
+907 LRAFVVAIIG

-999 IARGARDRLRPV
+999 IARGSRDRLRAV

-1046 LIFGTFLTL
+1046 LIFGTVLTL

-1074 IKTRF
+1074 IKTKF
-1079 SRKKAAA
+1079 SRKKVAV

>member
-1 MFKKFIKSSLFFHFY
+1 M
-16 VYIISPFVL
+16 
-25 KDSFFMDSILDFL
+25 DSFLDFL

-43 FALVFSFAFIAIG
+43 FALVFSLAFIAIG
-56 ILSVV
+56 VLSVV

-73 EVLSVTTA
+73 EVLSVTTS

-104 VSGLKEITSTSREGI
+104 VSGIKEITSSSREGI

-139 VRNAINRVKAFP
+139 VRNAVNRVKAFP
-151 EEVTDLPRVIDFNV
+151 EEVTDLPQVIDFNV
-165 TEFPVITINI
+165 TEFPVVTLNV

-201 VAQVDNPSYLD
+201 VASVDNPSYLD

-223 LDKYNISVNE
+223 LNKYKMSINE
-233 VISAISTR
+233 VISAISSR

-325 RTVKRIRERVA
+325 RTVKRVRDRVA
-336 EFQTNIPDD
+336 ELKKNIPDD

-357 VANRLEIIIKNGYIG
+357 VSNRLDIIIKNGYIG
-372 LALVLVVLGAFLS
+372 LALVLVVLGVFLS
-385 LRTAFWVAVSIPVT
+385 LKTAFWVAVSIPVT

-429 VDDSIII
+429 VDDSIVI

-443 KSKGGDLYKNVV
+443 KSKEGNLYKNVV

-485 LGKFIYVLPVVVIFA
+485 LGKFIYVLPVVVLFA
-500 LGISF
+500 LAISF

-513 AHLSTTKV
+513 AHLATNKV
-521 EKQRTWFIPVEN
+521 EKQKRWFVPVEN
-533 FYNRF
+533 FYNKCMVRI
-538 MHYGLRW
+538 LKW

-553 IALLVYTSFFAFKN
+553 IGLLVYSAMFAMKN

-586 APNGSSAAYTEKI
+586 APNGSSASYTENI
-599 VIDVENLIV
+599 VIDIENLIV
-608 SEIGEDLKSY
+608 SEIGDDLKSY

-633 IALTPTSDRERAA
+633 IALTPTSDRERPA
-646 EDMQEKLKV
+646 EDMQEKLKE
-655 LVEDVEGAEKIR
+655 LVKNVEGAEEIR

-682 VTLVSENDAQRD
+682 VTLVSESDAQRA

-701 EILKSIN
+701 EILNSID

-731 EMARLGVDYSAVYRH
+731 EMARLGVDYQSVYRH

-758 ATIAGKDEDVR
+758 ATIAGKEEDVR
-769 IYIGNGSNTE
+769 IYIGENDYTE
-779 NFIKNTTI
+779 NFIKNTAV

-793 SIPMSQFSTLREI
+793 LIPMSQFSTLREI

-815 DGDRSIKLTASIA
+815 DGDRSIKVTASIA
-828 DGRPRGRPSKVEQDQ
+828 DGRPRGRPTKV
-843 KLDEGQSLNKK
+843 DEIINTDDNQSLNVKSD
-854 PEEAP
+854 EAQLNEAEP
-859 KVSRG
+859 ARRG
-864 PPPSKTIILAKALKE
+864 PPPSKTTILAKALKE
-879 LNASVDFPQVSI
+879 LNASVEYPQVSI
-891 ITSGG
+891 ITAGG
-896 AQESIESLQDF
+896 AQESIDSLQDF

-945 VVWAFYFHGEP
+945 VIWAFYFHGEP

-985 IKEKSAALEDKIVW
+985 IRDKSAQLEDKKVW
-999 IARGARDRLRPV
+999 IARGSRDRLRAV

-1074 IKTRF
+1074 IRVRF
-1079 SRKKAAA
+1079 SRKKSPA

>member
-1 MFKKFIKSSLFFHFY
+1 M
-16 VYIISPFVL
+16 
-25 KDSFFMDSILDFL
+25 DSFLDFL

-43 FALVFSFAFIAIG
+43 FALVFSLAFIAIG
-56 ILSVV
+56 VLSVV

-96 IIEEELLS
+96 VIEEELLS
-104 VSGLKEITSTSREGI
+104 VSGIKEITSSSREGI

-127 ADLKDVTTVKND
+127 ADLKDVTTTKND
-139 VRNAINRVKAFP
+139 VRNAVNRVKAFP
-151 EEVTDLPRVIDFNV
+151 EEVTDLPQVVDFNV
-165 TEFPVITINI
+165 TEFPVVTINI

-188 TDELQ
+188 TDELE

-201 VAQVDNPSYLD
+201 VASVDNPSYLD

-223 LDKYNISVNE
+223 LAKYEMSINE
-233 VISAISTR
+233 VISAISSR
-241 NARFTVGG
+241 NARFTVGD

-268 DDIKDVV
+268 DDIKNVV
-275 IKSSFDGPVIRLGD
+275 IKSSFDGPVIRLDD

-325 RTVKRIRERVA
+325 RTVKRVRERVS
-336 EFQTNIPDD
+336 ELQKNFPDD

-357 VANRLEIIIKNGYIG
+357 VANRLDIIIKNGYIG
-372 LALVLVVLGAFLS
+372 LALVLVVLGVFLS
-385 LRTAFWVAVSIPVT
+385 LKTAFWVAVSIPVT

-429 VDDSIII
+429 VDDSIVI

-443 KSKGGDLYKNVV
+443 KSKEGNLYKNVV

-475 MSSFFLMSGI
+475 MSSFFLMSGV
-485 LGKFIYVLPVVVIFA
+485 LGKFIYVLPVVVLFA
-500 LGISF
+500 LAISF

-513 AHLSTTKV
+513 AHLATNKV
-521 EKQRTWFIPVEN
+521 EKQKTWFVPFEN
-533 FYNRF
+533 FYNRC
-538 MHYGLRW
+538 MVRILKW

-553 IALLVYTSFFAFKN
+553 IGLLVYSAMFAMKN

-586 APNGSSAAYTEKI
+586 APNGSSASYTEKI

-608 SEIGEDLKSY
+608 NEIGEDLKSY
-618 TSTIG
+618 TSKIDAF
-623 SYFTNRADIE
+623 FTNKADIE
-633 IALTPTSDRERAA
+633 IALTPTSDRERSA
-646 EDMQEKLKV
+646 EDMQEKLKE
-655 LVEDVEGAEKIR
+655 LVENVQGAEEIR

-682 VTLVSENDAQRD
+682 VTLVSANDAQRV

-701 EILKSIN
+701 EILNSID

-731 EMARLGVDYSAVYRH
+731 EMARLGVDYQSVYRH

-758 ATIAGKDEDVR
+758 ATIAGKEEDVR
-769 IYIGNGSNTE
+769 IYIGENDYTE
-779 NFIKNTTI
+779 NFIQNTAV

-793 SIPMSQFSTLREI
+793 LIPMSQFSTLREI

-815 DGDRSIKLTASIA
+815 DGDRSIKVTASIA
-828 DGRPRGRPSKVEQDQ
+828 DGRPRGRPTKAAESSNADDGESVNVSSD
-843 KLDEGQSLNKK
+843 DSDSIAAK
-854 PEEAP
+854 PER
-859 KVSRG
+859 RG

-879 LNASVDFPQVSI
+879 LNAAVEYPQVSI
-891 ITSGG
+891 VTAGG

-907 LRAFVVAIVG
+907 LRAFVVAIIG

-945 VVWAFYFHGEP
+945 VIWAFYFHGEP

-985 IKEKSAALEDKIVW
+985 LRDKSAKLEDKTVW
-999 IARGARDRLRPV
+999 IARGSRDRLRAV

-1074 IKTRF
+1074 IGAKF
-1079 SRKKAAA
+1079 SRKKAPV

>member
-1 MFKKFIKSSLFFHFY
+1 
-16 VYIISPFVL
+16 
-25 KDSFFMDSILDFL
+25 MDAFLDFL

-43 FALVFSFAFIAIG
+43 FALVFSLAFIAIG
-56 ILSVV
+56 VLSVV

-81 YPGASPEDVEKSVTN
+81 YPGASPEDVEKSITN
-96 IIEEELLS
+96 VIEEELLS
-104 VSGLKEITSTSREGI
+104 VSGIKEITSSSREGI

-127 ADLKDVTTVKND
+127 ADLKDVTTTKND
-139 VRNAINRVKAFP
+139 VRNAVNRVKAFP
-151 EEVTDLPRVIDFNV
+151 EEVTDLPQVVDFNV
-165 TEFPVITINI
+165 TEFPVVTINI

-188 TDELQ
+188 TDELE

-201 VAQVDNPSYLD
+201 VASVDNPSYLD

-223 LDKYNISVNE
+223 LVKYEMSINE
-233 VISAISTR
+233 VISAISSR
-241 NARFTVGG
+241 NARFTVGD

-268 DDIKDVV
+268 EDIKNVV
-275 IKSSFDGPVIRLGD
+275 IKSSFDGPVIRLND

-325 RTVKRIRERVA
+325 RTVKRVRERVA
-336 EFQTNIPDD
+336 ELQKNIPDD

-357 VANRLEIIIKNGYIG
+357 VANRLDIIIKNGYIG
-372 LALVLVVLGAFLS
+372 LALVLVVLGVFLS
-385 LRTAFWVAVSIPVT
+385 LKTAFWVAVSIPVT

-429 VDDSIII
+429 VDDSIVI

-443 KSKGGDLYKNVV
+443 KSKEGNLYKNVV

-475 MSSFFLMSGI
+475 MSSFFLMSGV
-485 LGKFIYVLPVVVIFA
+485 LGKFIYVLPVVVLFA
-500 LGISF
+500 LAISF

-513 AHLSTTKV
+513 AHLATKKV
-521 EKQRTWFIPVEN
+521 EKQKTWFVPFEN
-533 FYNRF
+533 LYNR
-538 MHYGLRW
+538 MMVRILKW

-553 IALLVYTSFFAFKN
+553 IALLVYSAMFAMKN

-586 APNGSSAAYTEKI
+586 APNGSSASYTEKI

-608 SEIGEDLKSY
+608 NEIGEDLKSY
-618 TSTIG
+618 TSKIDAF
-623 SYFTNRADIE
+623 FTNKADIE

-646 EDMQEKLKV
+646 EDMQEKLKE
-655 LVEDVEGAEKIR
+655 LVKNVEGAEEIR

-682 VTLVSENDAQRD
+682 VTLVSANDAQRV

-731 EMARLGVDYSAVYRH
+731 EMARLGVDYQSVYRH

-758 ATIAGKDEDVR
+758 ATIAGKEEDVR
-769 IYIGNGSNTE
+769 IYIGENDYTE
-779 NFIKNTTI
+779 NFIQNTAV

-793 SIPMSQFSTLREI
+793 LIPMSQFSTLREI

-815 DGDRSIKLTASIA
+815 DGDRSIKVTASIA
-828 DGRPRGRPSKVEQDQ
+828 DGRPRGRPTKVDESSKKVDSDSLEVRP
-843 KLDEGQSLNKK
+843 DESDLSAAQ
-854 PEEAP
+854 PER
-859 KVSRG
+859 RG
-864 PPPSKTIILAKALKE
+864 PPPSKTIILAQALKE
-879 LNASVDFPQVSI
+879 LNASVEYPQVSI
-891 ITSGG
+891 VTSGG

-907 LRAFVVAIVG
+907 LRAFVVAIIG

-945 VVWAFYFHGEP
+945 VIWAFYFHGEP

-985 IKEKSAALEDKIVW
+985 IRDKSAQLEEKKVW
-999 IARGARDRLRPV
+999 IARGSRDRLRAV

-1065 YDFINMLGR
+1065 YDFINMLSR
-1074 IKTRF
+1074 IGARF
-1079 SRKKAAA
+1079 SRKKAPA

>member
-1 MFKKFIKSSLFFHFY
+1 
-16 VYIISPFVL
+16 
-25 KDSFFMDSILDFL
+25 
-38 VRQKK
+38 
-43 FALVFSFAFIAIG
+43 
-56 ILSVV
+56 
-61 GMQRDQFPTVDF
+61 
-73 EVLSVTTA
+73 
-81 YPGASPEDVEKSVTN
+81 
-96 IIEEELLS
+96 
-104 VSGLKEITSTSREGI
+104 GI

-127 ADLKDVTTVKND
+127 ADLKDVTTTKND
-139 VRNAINRVKAFP
+139 VRNAVNRVKSFP
-151 EEVTDLPRVIDFNV
+151 EEVTDLPQVIDFNV
-165 TEFPVITINI
+165 TEFPVITLNI

-201 VAQVDNPSYLD
+201 VASVDNPSYLD
-212 SEIQIKVNPDK
+212 SEIQIKVDPDK
-223 LDKYNISVNE
+223 LDKYKMSINE
-233 VISAISTR
+233 VISAISSR

-258 IVILSEFESI
+258 IVILSEFESL
-268 DDIKDVV
+268 DDIKNVV
-275 IKSSFDGPVIRLGD
+275 IKSSFDGPVIRLDD
-289 IAEVFRGQEEETSIT
+289 IAEVFRGQEEEKSIT

-325 RTVKRIRERVA
+325 RTVKRVRARV
-336 EFQTNIPDD
+336 EELQKNIPDD

-357 VANRLEIIIKNGYIG
+357 VANRLDIIIKNGYIG
-372 LALVLVVLGAFLS
+372 LALVLVVLGVFLS
-385 LRTAFWVAVSIPVT
+385 LKTAFWVAVSIPVT

-429 VDDSIII
+429 VDDSIVI

-443 KSKGGDLYKNVV
+443 KSKEGNLYKNVV

-475 MSSFFLMSGI
+475 MSSFFLMSGV
-485 LGKFIYVLPVVVIFA
+485 LGKFIYVLPVVVLFA
-500 LGISF
+500 LAISF

-513 AHLSTTKV
+513 AHLATNKI
-521 EKQRTWFIPVEN
+521 EKQKTWFVPFEN
-533 FYNRF
+533 VYNRF
-538 MHYGLRW
+538 MVHALKW
-545 RYLIVPLF
+545 RYIIVPLF
-553 IALLVYTSFFAFKN
+553 IALLVYSAMFAMKN

-586 APNGSSAAYTEKI
+586 APNGSSASYTENI
-599 VIDVENLIV
+599 VIDVENIIV
-608 SEIGEDLKSY
+608 NEIGEDLKSY
-618 TSTIG
+618 TSKIG
-623 SYFTNRADIE
+623 EYFTNKADIE
-633 IALTPTSDRERAA
+633 IALTPTSDRERPA
-646 EDMQEKLKV
+646 EDMAEKLKE
-655 LVEDVEGAEKIR
+655 LVKNVEGAEEIK

-682 VTLVSENDAQRD
+682 VTLVSDNDAQRA

-701 EILKSIN
+701 EILKTID

-731 EMARLGVDYSAVYRH
+731 EMARLGVDYQSVYRH

-758 ATIAGKDEDVR
+758 ATIAGKEEDVR
-769 IYIGNGSNTE
+769 IYIGENDYTE
-779 NFIKNTTI
+779 NFIKNTAV

-793 SIPMSQFSTLREI
+793 LIPMSQFSTLREI

-815 DGDRSIKLTASIA
+815 DGDRSIKVTASIA
-828 DGRPRGRPSKVEQDQ
+828 DARPRGRPNKADEPNNSDENQSFKVNP
-843 KLDEGQSLNKK
+843 DETELSEAK
-854 PEEAP
+854 PAR
-859 KVSRG
+859 RG

-879 LNASVDFPQVSI
+879 LNASVEYPQVSI
-891 ITSGG
+891 ITAGG
-896 AQESIESLQDF
+896 AQESIDSLQDF
-907 LRAFVVAIVG
+907 LRAFVVAIIG

-945 VVWAFYFHGEP
+945 VIWAFYFHGEP

-985 IKEKSAALEDKIVW
+985 IRDKSAQLEEKKVW
-999 IARGARDRLRPV
+999 IARGSRDRLRAV

-1074 IKTRF
+1074 IRARF
-1079 SRKKAAA
+1079 SRKKATA

>member
-1 MFKKFIKSSLFFHFY
+1 MI
-16 VYIISPFVL
+16 
-25 KDSFFMDSILDFL
+25 
-38 VRQKK
+38 
-43 FALVFSFAFIAIG
+43 
-56 ILSVV
+56 
-61 GMQRDQFPTVDF
+61 
-73 EVLSVTTA
+73 
-81 YPGASPEDVEKSVTN
+81 N
-96 IIEEELLS
+96 IICQ
-104 VSGLKEITSTSREGI
+104 
-119 SSIIVTLE
+119 
-127 ADLKDVTTVKND
+127 
-139 VRNAINRVKAFP
+139 F
-151 EEVTDLPRVIDFNV
+151 
-165 TEFPVITINI
+165 
-175 DSTSGNFNQARQI
+175 
-188 TDELQ
+188 
-193 VAISRIKG
+193 
-201 VAQVDNPSYLD
+201 
-212 SEIQIKVNPDK
+212 
-223 LDKYNISVNE
+223 NE
-233 VISAISTR
+233 VISAISSR

-258 IVILSEFESI
+258 IVILSEFQSI

-325 RTVKRIRERVA
+325 RTVKRVRERVA
-336 EFQTNIPDD
+336 ELQKNIPDD

-385 LRTAFWVAVSIPVT
+385 LKTAFWVAVSIPVT

-443 KSKGGDLYKNVV
+443 KSKEGDLYKNVV

-475 MSSFFLMSGI
+475 MSSFFSCQEFWVSLSI
-485 LGKFIYVLPVVVIFA
+485 VLPVVVIFA

-513 AHLSTTKV
+513 AHLSTKKSWKTKD
-521 EKQRTWFIPVEN
+521 
-533 FYNRF
+533 
-538 MHYGLRW
+538 
-545 RYLIVPLF
+545 
-553 IALLVYTSFFAFKN
+553 LVYTCRKYLQQIHALCLEMEIFNCSTIYSFACLYIIFAFKN

-682 VTLVSENDAQRD
+682 VTLVSENDAQRA

-701 EILKSIN
+701 EILKTIN

-758 ATIAGKDEDVR
+758 ATIAGKMR
-769 IYIGNGSNTE
+769 MLG
-779 NFIKNTTI
+779 FI
-787 KNRQGN
+787 
-793 SIPMSQFSTLREI
+793 
-806 EGEPDYNHL
+806 
-815 DGDRSIKLTASIA
+815 
-828 DGRPRGRPSKVEQDQ
+828 
-843 KLDEGQSLNKK
+843 
-854 PEEAP
+854 
-859 KVSRG
+859 
-864 PPPSKTIILAKALKE
+864 
-879 LNASVDFPQVSI
+879 
-891 ITSGG
+891 
-896 AQESIESLQDF
+896 
-907 LRAFVVAIVG
+907 
-917 IFLLLAILFNS
+917 
-928 YSQPMLVLA
+928 
-937 AVPFSLIG
+937 
-945 VVWAFYFHGEP
+945 
-956 LSFFALTGS
+956 
-965 LALMGVI
+965 
-972 VNDSLVMVSHLNY
+972 LVMAQTL
-985 IKEKSAALEDKIVW
+985 KTL
-999 IARGARDRLRPV
+999 LR
-1011 VLTTLTTM
+1011 
-1019 AGVLPL
+1019 
-1025 AYGIGGTDV
+1025 
-1034 FLQPMVLALGYG
+1034 
-1046 LIFGTFLTL
+1046 
-1055 ILLPCMYLMN
+1055 ILL
-1065 YDFINMLGR
+1065 
-1074 IKTRF
+1074 
-1079 SRKKAAA
+1079 

>member
-1 MFKKFIKSSLFFHFY
+1 
-16 VYIISPFVL
+16 
-25 KDSFFMDSILDFL
+25 MDSILDFL

-43 FALVFSFAFIAIG
+43 FALVFSLAFIAIG
-56 ILSVV
+56 VLSVI
-61 GMQRDQFPTVDF
+61 GMQRDQFPAVDF
-73 EVLSVTTA
+73 EILAVTTA

-96 IIEEELLS
+96 VIEKELLS
-104 VSGLKEITSTSREGI
+104 VSGIKEITSTSREGI

-139 VRNAINRVKAFP
+139 VRNAVNRVKSFP
-151 EEVTDLPRVIDFNV
+151 EEVADLPQVLDFNI
-165 TEFPVITINI
+165 TEFPIITINI
-175 DSTSGNFNQARQI
+175 DGANSDYALARQI
-188 TDELQ
+188 TDDLETALLK
-193 VAISRIKG
+193 IKG
-201 VAQVDNPSYLD
+201 VASIDKNGYLK
-212 SEIQIKVNPDK
+212 SEIQIKVDPIK

-258 IVILSEFESI
+258 IVILSEFQSI
-268 DDIKDVV
+268 DEIKDVV
-275 IKSSFDGPVIRLGD
+275 IKSIFDGPVIRLDD
-289 IAEVFRGQEEETSIT
+289 IAKVFRGEEEETSIT
-304 RVNGTKGFVLQV
+304 RVNGTKGFVLQI
-316 KKQPQADII
+316 KKQDQADII
-325 RTVKRIRERVA
+325 RTVKRVRERVS
-336 EFQTNIPDD
+336 ELQGNYPDNID
-345 INIFYTDDSSEA
+345 IFYTDDSSEA
-357 VANRLEIIIKNGYIG
+357 VENRLNIIIKNGYIG
-372 LALVLVVLGAFLS
+372 LALVLVVLGVFLS
-385 LRTAFWVAVSIPVT
+385 LKTAFWVAVSIPVT

-485 LGKFIYVLPVVVIFA
+485 LGKFIYILPVVVIFA

-513 AHLSTTKV
+513 AHLSTNKV

-538 MHYGLRW
+538 MHYALRW

-579 VMFANIE
+579 VIFANIE
-586 APNGSSAAYTEKI
+586 APNGSSAAYTENI
-599 VIDVENLIV
+599 VIDVENIIV
-608 SEIGEDLKSY
+608 NEIGEDLDSF

-623 SYFTNRADIE
+623 SYFTNVANIE
-633 IALTPTSDRERAA
+633 IALTPTSDRERTA
-646 EDMQEKLKV
+646 EDMEEKLTA
-655 LVEDVEGAEKIR
+655 LVENVEGAEKIN

-676 QGADIE
+676 QGEDIE
-682 VTLVSENDAQRD
+682 ITLVAENDAQRN
-694 LAADRLE
+694 LAADRVE
-701 EILKSIN
+701 EILKSID

-731 EMARLGVDYSAVYRH
+731 EMARLGVDYQTVYRH
-746 LRTAFSGSYVTD
+746 LRTAYSGSYVTD
-758 ATIAGKDEDVR
+758 VTIAGKEEDVR
-769 IYIGNGSNTE
+769 IYIGNEDNTE
-779 NFIKNTTI
+779 NFIKNTTV

-793 SIPMSQFSTLREI
+793 SIPMSKFSTLREI
-806 EGEPDYNHL
+806 KGEPDFNHF

-828 DGRPRGRPSKVEQDQ
+828 DNPSIGGDILDRNFDGDQ
-843 KLDEGQSLNKK
+843 SMK
-854 PEEAP
+854 
-859 KVSRG
+859 RG
-864 PPPSKTIILAKALKE
+864 PPPSKTAILAITLKE
-879 LNASVDFPQVSI
+879 LNAPVDFPQVSI

-907 LRAFVVAIVG
+907 LWAFVVAIFG

-937 AVPFSLIG
+937 AVPFCLIG

-985 IKEKSAALEDKIVW
+985 IKEKSEALEDKIVW
-999 IARGARDRLRPV
+999 IARGSRDRLRAV

-1046 LIFGTFLTL
+1046 LIFGTVLTL

-1074 IKTRF
+1074 IKTKF
-1079 SRKKAAA
+1079 SRKKAVV

>member
-1 MFKKFIKSSLFFHFY
+1 M
-16 VYIISPFVL
+16 
-25 KDSFFMDSILDFL
+25 DSFLDFL

-43 FALVFSFAFIAIG
+43 FALVFSLAFIAIG
-56 ILSVV
+56 VLSVL

-73 EVLSVTTA
+73 EVLSVTTS

-96 IIEEELLS
+96 VIEEELLS
-104 VSGLKEITSTSREGI
+104 VSGIKEITSSSREGI

-139 VRNAINRVKAFP
+139 VRNAVNRVKAFP
-151 EEVTDLPRVIDFNV
+151 EEVTDLPQVIDFNV
-165 TEFPVITINI
+165 TEFPVVTLNV

-201 VAQVDNPSYLD
+201 VASVDNPSYLD

-223 LDKYNISVNE
+223 LDKYKMSINE
-233 VISAISTR
+233 VISAISSR

-325 RTVKRIRERVA
+325 RTVKRVRERVA
-336 EFQTNIPDD
+336 ELKKNIPDD

-357 VANRLEIIIKNGYIG
+357 VSNRLDIIIKNGYIG
-372 LALVLVVLGAFLS
+372 LALVLVVLGVFLS
-385 LRTAFWVAVSIPVT
+385 LKTAFWVAVSIPVT

-429 VDDSIII
+429 VDDSIVI

-443 KSKGGDLYKNVV
+443 KSKEGNLYKNVV

-485 LGKFIYVLPVVVIFA
+485 LGKFIYVLPVVVLFA
-500 LGISF
+500 LAISF

-513 AHLSTTKV
+513 AHLATNKV
-521 EKQRTWFIPVEN
+521 EKQKRWFVPVEN
-533 FYNRF
+533 FYNKCMVRI
-538 MHYGLRW
+538 LKW

-553 IALLVYTSFFAFKN
+553 IGLLVYSAMFAMKN

-586 APNGSSAAYTEKI
+586 APNGSSASYTENI
-599 VIDVENLIV
+599 VIDIENLIV
-608 SEIGEDLKSY
+608 SEIGDDLKSY

-623 SYFTNRADIE
+623 SYFTNRANIE
-633 IALTPTSDRERAA
+633 IALTPTSDRERPA
-646 EDMQEKLKV
+646 EDMQEKLKE
-655 LVEDVEGAEKIR
+655 LVKNVEGAEEIR

-682 VTLVSENDAQRD
+682 VTLVSESDSQRA

-701 EILKSIN
+701 EILNSID

-731 EMARLGVDYSAVYRH
+731 EMARLGVDYQSVYRH

-758 ATIAGKDEDVR
+758 ATIAGKEEDVR
-769 IYIGNGSNTE
+769 IYIGENDYTE
-779 NFIKNTTI
+779 NFIKNTAV

-793 SIPMSQFSTLREI
+793 LIPMSQFSTLREI

-815 DGDRSIKLTASIA
+815 DGDRSIKVTASIA
-828 DGRPRGRPSKVEQDQ
+828 DGRPRGRSTKV
-843 KLDEGQSLNKK
+843 DETINTDDNQSLNVKSDEAQLNEAK
-854 PEEAP
+854 PAR
-859 KVSRG
+859 RG
-864 PPPSKTIILAKALKE
+864 PPPSKTTILAKALKE
-879 LNASVDFPQVSI
+879 LNASVEYPQVSI
-891 ITSGG
+891 ITAGG
-896 AQESIESLQDF
+896 AQESIDSLQDF
-907 LRAFVVAIVG
+907 LRAFVVAIIG

-945 VVWAFYFHGEP
+945 VIWAFYFHGEP

-985 IKEKSAALEDKIVW
+985 IRDKSAQLEDKKVW
-999 IARGARDRLRPV
+999 IARGSRDRLRAV

-1074 IKTRF
+1074 IRVRF
-1079 SRKKAAA
+1079 SRKKSPA

>member
-1 MFKKFIKSSLFFHFY
+1 M
-16 VYIISPFVL
+16 
-25 KDSFFMDSILDFL
+25 DSFLDFL

-43 FALVFSFAFIAIG
+43 FALVFSLAFIAIG
-56 ILSVV
+56 VLSVV

-73 EVLSVTTA
+73 EVLSVTTS

-104 VSGLKEITSTSREGI
+104 VSGIKEITSSSREGI

-127 ADLKDVTTVKND
+127 ADLKVVTTVKND
-139 VRNAINRVKAFP
+139 VRNAVNRVKAFP
-151 EEVTDLPRVIDFNV
+151 EEVTDLPQVIDFNV
-165 TEFPVITINI
+165 TEFPVVTLNV

-201 VAQVDNPSYLD
+201 VASVDNPSYLD

-223 LDKYNISVNE
+223 LNKYKMSINE
-233 VISAISTR
+233 VISAISSR

-275 IKSSFDGPVIRLGD
+275 IKSSFDGPVIRLDD

-325 RTVKRIRERVA
+325 RTVKRVRERVA
-336 EFQTNIPDD
+336 ELKKNIPDD

-357 VANRLEIIIKNGYIG
+357 VSNRLDIIIKNGYIG
-372 LALVLVVLGAFLS
+372 LALVLVVLGVFLS
-385 LRTAFWVAVSIPVT
+385 LKTAFWVAVSIPVT

-429 VDDSIII
+429 VDDSIVI

-443 KSKGGDLYKNVV
+443 KSKEGNLYKNVV

-485 LGKFIYVLPVVVIFA
+485 LGKFIYVLPVVVLFA
-500 LGISF
+500 LAISF

-513 AHLSTTKV
+513 AHLATNKV
-521 EKQRTWFIPVEN
+521 EKQKRWFVPVEN
-533 FYNRF
+533 FYNKCMVRI
-538 MHYGLRW
+538 LKW

-553 IALLVYTSFFAFKN
+553 IGLLVYSAMFAMKN

-586 APNGSSAAYTEKI
+586 APNGSSASYTENI
-599 VIDVENLIV
+599 VIDIENLIV
-608 SEIGEDLKSY
+608 SEIGDDLKSY

-633 IALTPTSDRERAA
+633 IALTPTSDRERPA
-646 EDMQEKLKV
+646 EDMQEKLKE
-655 LVEDVEGAEKIR
+655 LVKNVEGAEEIR

-682 VTLVSENDAQRD
+682 VTLVSESDAQRA

-701 EILKSIN
+701 EILNSID

-731 EMARLGVDYSAVYRH
+731 EMARLGVDYQSVYRH

-758 ATIAGKDEDVR
+758 ATIAGKEEDVR
-769 IYIGNGSNTE
+769 IYIGEKDYTE
-779 NFIKNTTI
+779 NFIKNTAV

-793 SIPMSQFSTLREI
+793 LIPMSQFSTIREI

-815 DGDRSIKLTASIA
+815 DGDRSIKVTASIA
-828 DGRPRGRPSKVEQDQ
+828 DGRPRGRSTKV
-843 KLDEGQSLNKK
+843 DETINTDDNQSLNVKSDEAQLNEAK
-854 PEEAP
+854 PAR
-859 KVSRG
+859 RG
-864 PPPSKTIILAKALKE
+864 PPPSKTTILAKALKE
-879 LNASVDFPQVSI
+879 LNASVEYPQVSI
-891 ITSGG
+891 ITAGG
-896 AQESIESLQDF
+896 AQESIDSLQDF

-945 VVWAFYFHGEP
+945 VIWAFYFHGEP

-985 IKEKSAALEDKIVW
+985 IRDKSAQLEDKKVW
-999 IARGARDRLRPV
+999 IARGSRDRLRAV

-1074 IKTRF
+1074 IRVRF
-1079 SRKKAAA
+1079 SRKKSPA

>member
-1 MFKKFIKSSLFFHFY
+1 M
-16 VYIISPFVL
+16 
-25 KDSFFMDSILDFL
+25 DSFLDFL

-43 FALVFSFAFIAIG
+43 FALVFSLAFIAIG
-56 ILSVV
+56 VLSVV

-73 EVLSVTTA
+73 EVLSVTTS

-104 VSGLKEITSTSREGI
+104 VSGIKEITSSSREGI

-127 ADLKDVTTVKND
+127 ADLKVVTTVKND
-139 VRNAINRVKAFP
+139 VRNAVNRVKAFP
-151 EEVTDLPRVIDFNV
+151 EEVTDLPQVIDFNV
-165 TEFPVITINI
+165 TEFPVVTLNV

-201 VAQVDNPSYLD
+201 VASVDNPSYLD

-223 LDKYNISVNE
+223 LNKYKMSINE
-233 VISAISTR
+233 VISAISSR

-325 RTVKRIRERVA
+325 RTVKRVRDRVA
-336 EFQTNIPDD
+336 ELKKNIPDD

-357 VANRLEIIIKNGYIG
+357 VSNRLDIIIKNGYIG
-372 LALVLVVLGAFLS
+372 LALVLVVLGVFLS
-385 LRTAFWVAVSIPVT
+385 LKTAFWVAVSIPVT

-429 VDDSIII
+429 VDDSIVI

-443 KSKGGDLYKNVV
+443 KSKEGNLYKNVV

-485 LGKFIYVLPVVVIFA
+485 LGKFIYVLPVVVLFA
-500 LGISF
+500 LAISF

-513 AHLSTTKV
+513 AHLATNKV
-521 EKQRTWFIPVEN
+521 EKQKRWFVPVEN
-533 FYNRF
+533 FYNKCMVRI
-538 MHYGLRW
+538 LKW

-553 IALLVYTSFFAFKN
+553 IGLLVYSAMFAMKN

-586 APNGSSAAYTEKI
+586 APNGSSASYTENI
-599 VIDVENLIV
+599 VIDIENLIV
-608 SEIGEDLKSY
+608 SEIGDDLKSY

-633 IALTPTSDRERAA
+633 IALTPTSDRERPA
-646 EDMQEKLKV
+646 EDMQEKLKE
-655 LVEDVEGAEKIR
+655 LVKNVEGAEEIR

-682 VTLVSENDAQRD
+682 VTLVSESDAQRA

-701 EILKSIN
+701 EILNSID

-731 EMARLGVDYSAVYRH
+731 EMARLGVDYQSVYRH

-758 ATIAGKDEDVR
+758 ATIAGKEEDVR
-769 IYIGNGSNTE
+769 IYIGEKDYTE
-779 NFIKNTTI
+779 NFIKNTAV

-793 SIPMSQFSTLREI
+793 LIPMSQFSTLREI

-815 DGDRSIKLTASIA
+815 DGDRSIKVTASIA
-828 DGRPRGRPSKVEQDQ
+828 DGRPRGRPTKV
-843 KLDEGQSLNKK
+843 DEIINTDDNQSLNVKSD
-854 PEEAP
+854 EAQLNEAEP
-859 KVSRG
+859 ARRG
-864 PPPSKTIILAKALKE
+864 PPPSKTTILAKALKE
-879 LNASVDFPQVSI
+879 LNASVEYPQVSI
-891 ITSGG
+891 ITAGG
-896 AQESIESLQDF
+896 AQESIDSLQDF

-945 VVWAFYFHGEP
+945 VIWAFYFHDEP

-985 IKEKSAALEDKIVW
+985 IRDKSAQLEDKKVW
-999 IARGARDRLRPV
+999 IARGSRDRLRAV

-1074 IKTRF
+1074 IRVRF
-1079 SRKKAAA
+1079 SRKKSPA

>member
-1 MFKKFIKSSLFFHFY
+1 ME
-16 VYIISPFVL
+16 
-25 KDSFFMDSILDFL
+25 SFLEFL
-38 VRQKK
+38 VKQKK
-43 FALVFSFAFIAIG
+43 FAIVFSLAFIAIG

-81 YPGASPEDVEKSVTN
+81 YPGASPEDVEKKVTN
-96 IIEEELLS
+96 IIEDELLG
-104 VSGLKEITSTSREGI
+104 VSGIKEITSSSREGL

-139 VRNAINRVKAFP
+139 VRNAVNRVKSFP
-151 EEVTDLPRVIDFNV
+151 EEVTDLPVVVDFNV
-165 TEFPVITINI
+165 SDFPVITVNI
-175 DSTSGNFNQARQI
+175 DSTSGDFDQAREI

-193 VAISRIKG
+193 VSLSRIKG
-201 VAQVDNPSYLD
+201 VAIVDNPSYLE
-212 SEIQIKVNPDK
+212 SEIQIKVNPAK
-223 LDKYNISVNE
+223 LDKYNMSINE
-233 VISAISTR
+233 VIAAISSR

-268 DDIKDVV
+268 EDIKNVV
-275 IKSSFDGPVIRLGD
+275 IKSSFDGPVIRLDD
-289 IAEVFRGQEEETSIT
+289 IADVFRGQEEEMSIT

-316 KKQPQADII
+316 RKQAQADII
-325 RTVKRIRERVA
+325 RTVKRVREKVS
-336 EFQTNIPDD
+336 EFQNTIPDD

-357 VANRLEIIIKNGYIG
+357 VENRLDIIIKNGYIG
-372 LALVLVVLGAFLS
+372 LALVLVVLGVFLS
-385 LRTAFWVAVSIPVT
+385 IKTAFWVAVSIPVT

-429 VDDSIII
+429 VDDSIVI

-443 KSKGGDLYKNVV
+443 KSKEGSLYKNVV
-455 MGLKRVIMPVVTT
+455 TGLKRVILPVITT

-475 MSSFFLMSGI
+475 MSSFFLMGGV

-513 AHLSTTKV
+513 AHLATPNKSG
-521 EKQRTWFIPVEN
+521 KQKTWFIPVEN
-533 FYNRF
+533 FYNKSMHRF
-538 MHYGLRW
+538 LRW
-545 RYLIVPLF
+545 RYLIVPVF
-553 IALLVYTSFFAFKN
+553 IALLVYSAMFAMKN

-586 APNGSSAAYTEKI
+586 APNGSSASYTENI

-618 TSTIG
+618 TSKIG
-623 SYFTNRADIE
+623 AYFTNKADIE
-633 IALTPTSDRERAA
+633 IALTPTSDRERTA
-646 EDMQEKLKV
+646 EDMQEKLKE
-655 LVEDVEGAEKIR
+655 LVKSVKGAEEIK

-682 VTLVSENDAQRD
+682 VTLVSDNDSQRA

-701 EILKSIN
+701 EILRTIK

-731 EMARLGVDYSAVYRH
+731 EMARLGVDYASVYRH

-758 ATIAGKDEDVR
+758 ATIAGKDEDIR
-769 IYIGNGSNTE
+769 IYIGENDYTE
-779 NFIKNTTI
+779 NFIKNTSV

-806 EGEPDYNHL
+806 AGEPDYNHL
-815 DGDRSIKLTASIA
+815 DGDRSIKVTASIA
-828 DGRPRGRPSKVEQDQ
+828 DGRPRGRPSSTQKDQ
-843 KLDEGQSLNKK
+843 TQNQNSDEIQSLDQK
-854 PEEAP
+854 PEEAT
-859 KVSRG
+859 KARG
-864 PPPSKTIILAKALKE
+864 GGRPPSKTIILAQALKE
-879 LNASVDFPQVSI
+879 LNAAVDYPQVSI
-891 ITSGG
+891 ITAGG
-896 AQESIESLQDF
+896 AQESIDSLQDF
-907 LRAFVVAIVG
+907 LRAFVVAICG
-917 IFLLLAILFNS
+917 IYLLLAILFNS

-945 VVWAFYFHGEP
+945 VVWAFYF
-956 LSFFALTGS
+956 
-965 LALMGVI
+965 
-972 VNDSLVMVSHLNY
+972 MVSH
-985 IKEKSAALEDKIVW
+985 
-999 IARGARDRLRPV
+999 
-1011 VLTTLTTM
+1011 
-1019 AGVLPL
+1019 
-1025 AYGIGGTDV
+1025 
-1034 FLQPMVLALGYG
+1034 
-1046 LIFGTFLTL
+1046 
-1055 ILLPCMYLMN
+1055 
-1065 YDFINMLGR
+1065 
-1074 IKTRF
+1074 
-1079 SRKKAAA
+1079 

>member
-1 MFKKFIKSSLFFHFY
+1 
-16 VYIISPFVL
+16 
-25 KDSFFMDSILDFL
+25 MDAFLDFL

-43 FALVFSFAFIAIG
+43 FALVFSLAFIAIG
-56 ILSVV
+56 VLSVV

-81 YPGASPEDVEKSVTN
+81 YPGASPEDVEKSITN
-96 IIEEELLS
+96 VIEEELLS
-104 VSGLKEITSTSREGI
+104 VSGIKEITSSSREGI

-127 ADLKDVTTVKND
+127 ADLKDVTTTKND
-139 VRNAINRVKAFP
+139 VRNAVNRVKAFP
-151 EEVTDLPRVIDFNV
+151 EEVTDLPQVVDFNV
-165 TEFPVITINI
+165 TEFPVVTINI

-188 TDELQ
+188 TDELE

-201 VAQVDNPSYLD
+201 VASVDNPSYLD

-223 LDKYNISVNE
+223 LVKYEMSINE
-233 VISAISTR
+233 VISAISSR
-241 NARFTVGG
+241 NARFTVGD

-268 DDIKDVV
+268 EDIKNVV
-275 IKSSFDGPVIRLGD
+275 IKSSFDGPVIRLND

-325 RTVKRIRERVA
+325 RTVKRVRERVA
-336 EFQTNIPDD
+336 ELQKNIPDD

-357 VANRLEIIIKNGYIG
+357 VANRLDIIIKNGYIG
-372 LALVLVVLGAFLS
+372 LALVLVVLGVFLS
-385 LRTAFWVAVSIPVT
+385 LKTAFWVAVSIPVT

-429 VDDSIII
+429 VDDSIVI

-443 KSKGGDLYKNVV
+443 KSKEGNLYKNVV

-475 MSSFFLMSGI
+475 MSSFFLMSGV
-485 LGKFIYVLPVVVIFA
+485 LGKFIYVLPVVVLFA
-500 LGISF
+500 LAISF

-513 AHLSTTKV
+513 AHLATKKV
-521 EKQRTWFIPVEN
+521 EKQKTWFVPFEN
-533 FYNRF
+533 LYNR
-538 MHYGLRW
+538 MMVRILKW

-553 IALLVYTSFFAFKN
+553 IALLVYSAMFAMKN

-586 APNGSSAAYTEKI
+586 APNGSSASYTEKI

-608 SEIGEDLKSY
+608 NEIGEDLKSY
-618 TSTIG
+618 TSKIDAF
-623 SYFTNRADIE
+623 FTNKADIE

-646 EDMQEKLKV
+646 EDMQEKLKE
-655 LVEDVEGAEKIR
+655 LVKNVEGAEEIR

-682 VTLVSENDAQRD
+682 VTLVSANDAQRV

-731 EMARLGVDYSAVYRH
+731 EMARLGVDYQSVYRH

-758 ATIAGKDEDVR
+758 ATIAGKEEDVR
-769 IYIGNGSNTE
+769 IYIGENDYTE
-779 NFIKNTTI
+779 NFIQNTAV

-793 SIPMSQFSTLREI
+793 LIPMSQFSTLREI

-815 DGDRSIKLTASIA
+815 DGDRSIKVTASIA
-828 DGRPRGRPSKVEQDQ
+828 DGRPRGRPSKV
-843 KLDEGQSLNKK
+843 DESSKNVDSDSLEVRPDESDLSAAQ
-854 PEEAP
+854 PER
-859 KVSRG
+859 RG
-864 PPPSKTIILAKALKE
+864 PPPSKTIILAQALKE
-879 LNASVDFPQVSI
+879 LNASVEYPQVSI
-891 ITSGG
+891 VTSGG

-907 LRAFVVAIVG
+907 LRAFVVAIIG

-945 VVWAFYFHGEP
+945 VIWAFYFHGEP

-985 IKEKSAALEDKIVW
+985 IRDKSAQLEEKKVW
-999 IARGARDRLRPV
+999 IARGSRDRLRAV

-1065 YDFINMLGR
+1065 YDFINMLSR
-1074 IKTRF
+1074 IGARF
-1079 SRKKAAA
+1079 SRKKAPA

>member
-1 MFKKFIKSSLFFHFY
+1 
-16 VYIISPFVL
+16 
-25 KDSFFMDSILDFL
+25 MDSILDFL

-43 FALVFSFAFIAIG
+43 FALVFSLAFIAIG
-56 ILSVV
+56 VLSVV

-104 VSGLKEITSTSREGI
+104 VSGIKEITSTSREGI

-139 VRNAINRVKAFP
+139 IRNAINRVKAFP

-223 LDKYNISVNE
+223 LDKYNMSINE
-233 VISAISTR
+233 VISAISSR

-258 IVILSEFESI
+258 IVILSEFQSI

-275 IKSSFDGPVIRLGD
+275 IKSSFDGPVVRLGD
-289 IAEVFRGQEEETSIT
+289 MAEVFRGQEEETSIT

-325 RTVKRIRERVA
+325 RTVKRVRERVA
-336 EFQTNIPDD
+336 ELQKNIPDD

-357 VANRLEIIIKNGYIG
+357 VANRLDIIIKNGYIG

-385 LRTAFWVAVSIPVT
+385 IKTAFWVAVSIPVT

-443 KSKGGDLYKNVV
+443 KSKEGDLYKNVV

-468 IISTMLV
+468 IVSTMLV

-513 AHLSTTKV
+513 AHLSTKKV
-521 EKQRTWFIPVEN
+521 GKQRTWFIPFEN
-533 FYNRF
+533 IYNRF
-538 MHYGLRW
+538 MHYALRW

-579 VMFANIE
+579 VMFANVE

-682 VTLVSENDAQRD
+682 VTLVSENDAQRA

-701 EILKSIN
+701 EILKTIN

-731 EMARLGVDYSAVYRH
+731 EMARLGVDYSTVYRH

-769 IYIGNGSNTE
+769 IYIGNDTNTE

-843 KLDEGQSLNKK
+843 NLDEDQSLNKK

-864 PPPSKTIILAKALKE
+864 PPPSKAIILAKALKE

-891 ITSGG
+891 ITAGG

-907 LRAFVVAIVG
+907 LRAFVVAIIG

-972 VNDSLVMVSHLNY
+972 VNDSLVMVSHLNH
-985 IKEKSAALEDKIVW
+985 IKEKSAALEDKIIW
-999 IARGARDRLRPV
+999 IARGSRDRLRAV

-1046 LIFGTFLTL
+1046 LIFGTVLTL

-1074 IKTRF
+1074 IKTKF
-1079 SRKKAAA
+1079 SRKKAVV

>member
-1 MFKKFIKSSLFFHFY
+1 
-16 VYIISPFVL
+16 
-25 KDSFFMDSILDFL
+25 MDSILDFL

-43 FALVFSFAFIAIG
+43 FALVFSLAFIAIG
-56 ILSVV
+56 VLSVV
-61 GMQRDQFPTVDF
+61 GMQRDQFPAVDF
-73 EVLSVTTA
+73 EILAVTTA

-96 IIEEELLS
+96 VIEKELLS
-104 VSGLKEITSTSREGI
+104 VSGIKEITSTSREGI

-139 VRNAINRVKAFP
+139 VRNAVNRVKSFP
-151 EEVTDLPRVIDFNV
+151 EEVTDLPQVLDFNI
-165 TEFPVITINI
+165 TEFPIITINI
-175 DSTSGNFNQARQI
+175 DGANSDYALARQI
-188 TDELQ
+188 TDDLETALLK
-193 VAISRIKG
+193 IKG
-201 VAQVDNPSYLD
+201 VASIDKNGYLK
-212 SEIQIKVNPDK
+212 SEIQIKVDPIK

-258 IVILSEFESI
+258 IVILSEFQSI
-268 DDIKDVV
+268 DEIKDVV
-275 IKSSFDGPVIRLGD
+275 IKSSFDGPVIRLDD
-289 IAEVFRGQEEETSIT
+289 IANVFRGEEEETSIT
-304 RVNGTKGFVLQV
+304 RVNGTKGFVLQI
-316 KKQPQADII
+316 KKQDQADII
-325 RTVKRIRERVA
+325 RTVKRVRERVS
-336 EFQTNIPDD
+336 ELQENYPDNID
-345 INIFYTDDSSEA
+345 IFYTDDSSEA
-357 VANRLEIIIKNGYIG
+357 VENRLNIIIKNGYIG

-385 LRTAFWVAVSIPVT
+385 LKTAFWVAVSIPVT

-485 LGKFIYVLPVVVIFA
+485 LGKFIYILPVVVIFA

-513 AHLSTTKV
+513 AHLSTNKV

-538 MHYGLRW
+538 MRYALRW

-579 VMFANIE
+579 VIFANIE
-586 APNGSSAAYTEKI
+586 APNGSSAAYTENI
-599 VIDVENLIV
+599 VIDVENIIV
-608 SEIGEDLKSY
+608 NEIGEDLDSF

-623 SYFTNRADIE
+623 SYFTNVANIE
-633 IALTPTSDRERAA
+633 IALTPTSDRERTA
-646 EDMQEKLKV
+646 EDMEEKLTA
-655 LVEDVEGAEKIR
+655 LVENVEGAEKIN

-676 QGADIE
+676 QGEDIE
-682 VTLVSENDAQRD
+682 ITLVAENDAQRN
-694 LAADRLE
+694 LAADRVE
-701 EILKSIN
+701 EILKSID

-731 EMARLGVDYSAVYRH
+731 EMARLGVDYQSVYRH

-758 ATIAGKDEDVR
+758 VTIAGKEEDVR
-769 IYIGNGSNTE
+769 IYIGSEDYTE
-779 NFIKNTTI
+779 NFIKNTTV

-806 EGEPDYNHL
+806 EGEPDYNHF

-828 DGRPRGRPSKVEQDQ
+828 DGRPKRKPNEVNQDHYF
-843 KLDEGQSLNKK
+843 DGDQSMK
-854 PEEAP
+854 
-859 KVSRG
+859 RG
-864 PPPSKTIILAKALKE
+864 PPPSKTAILSMALKE
-879 LNASVDFPQVSI
+879 LNAPVDFPQVSI

-907 LRAFVVAIVG
+907 LRAFVVAIIG

-999 IARGARDRLRPV
+999 IARGSRDRLRAV

-1074 IKTRF
+1074 IKTKF
-1079 SRKKAAA
+1079 SRKKAVV

>member
-1 MFKKFIKSSLFFHFY
+1 
-16 VYIISPFVL
+16 
-25 KDSFFMDSILDFL
+25 MDSILDFL

-43 FALVFSFAFIAIG
+43 FALVFSLAFIAIG
-56 ILSVV
+56 VLSVI
-61 GMQRDQFPTVDF
+61 GMQRDQFPAVDF
-73 EVLSVTTA
+73 EILAVTTA

-96 IIEEELLS
+96 VIENELLS
-104 VSGLKEITSTSREGI
+104 VSGIKEITSTSREGI

-127 ADLKDVTTVKND
+127 ADLKDVTAVKND
-139 VRNAINRVKAFP
+139 VRNAVNRVKSFP
-151 EEVTDLPRVIDFNV
+151 EEVTDLPQVVDFNI
-165 TEFPVITINI
+165 TEFPIITINI
-175 DSTSGNFNQARQI
+175 DGANSDYALARQI
-188 TDELQ
+188 TDDLETALLK
-193 VAISRIKG
+193 IKG
-201 VAQVDNPSYLD
+201 VASIDKNGYLK
-212 SEIQIKVNPDK
+212 SEIQIKVDPIK

-258 IVILSEFESI
+258 IVILSEFQSI
-268 DDIKDVV
+268 DEIKDVV
-275 IKSSFDGPVIRLGD
+275 IKSSFDGPVIRLDD
-289 IAEVFRGQEEETSIT
+289 IANVFRGEEEETSIT

-316 KKQPQADII
+316 KKQDQADII
-325 RTVKRIRERVA
+325 RTVKRVRERVS
-336 EFQTNIPDD
+336 ELQENYPDNID
-345 INIFYTDDSSEA
+345 IFYTDDSSEA
-357 VANRLEIIIKNGYIG
+357 VENRLNIIIKNGYIG
-372 LALVLVVLGAFLS
+372 LALVLVVLGVFLS
-385 LRTAFWVAVSIPVT
+385 LKTAFWVAVSIPVT

-485 LGKFIYVLPVVVIFA
+485 LGKFIYILPVVVIFA

-513 AHLSTTKV
+513 AHLSTNKV

-538 MHYGLRW
+538 MRYALRW

-579 VMFANIE
+579 VIFANIE
-586 APNGSSAAYTEKI
+586 APNGSSAAYTENI
-599 VIDVENLIV
+599 VIDVENMIV
-608 SEIGEDLKSY
+608 NEIGEDLDSF

-623 SYFTNRADIE
+623 SYFTNVANIE
-633 IALTPTSDRERAA
+633 IALTPTNDRERTA
-646 EDMQEKLKV
+646 EDMEEKLKA
-655 LVEDVEGAEKIR
+655 LVENVEGAEKIN

-676 QGADIE
+676 QGEDIE
-682 VTLVSENDAQRD
+682 ITLVAENDAQRNI
-694 LAADRLE
+694 AADRVE
-701 EILKSIN
+701 EILKSID

-731 EMARLGVDYSAVYRH
+731 EMARLGVDYQTVYRH
-746 LRTAFSGSYVTD
+746 LRTAYSGSYVTD
-758 ATIAGKDEDVR
+758 VTIAGKEEDVR
-769 IYIGNGSNTE
+769 IYIGNEDNTE
-779 NFIKNTTI
+779 NFIKNTTV

-793 SIPMSQFSTLREI
+793 SIPMSKFSTLREI
-806 EGEPDYNHL
+806 KGEPDFNHF

-828 DGRPRGRPSKVEQDQ
+828 DNPSIGGDILDRNFDGDQ
-843 KLDEGQSLNKK
+843 SMK
-854 PEEAP
+854 
-859 KVSRG
+859 RG
-864 PPPSKTIILAKALKE
+864 PPPSKTAILAITLKE
-879 LNASVDFPQVSI
+879 LNAPVDFPQVSI

-907 LRAFVVAIVG
+907 LRAFVVAIFG

-999 IARGARDRLRPV
+999 IARGSRDRLRAV

-1046 LIFGTFLTL
+1046 LIFGTVLTL

-1074 IKTRF
+1074 IKTKF
-1079 SRKKAAA
+1079 SRKKAVV

>member
-1 MFKKFIKSSLFFHFY
+1 
-16 VYIISPFVL
+16 
-25 KDSFFMDSILDFL
+25 MDSILDFL

-43 FALVFSFAFIAIG
+43 FALVFSLAFIAIG
-56 ILSVV
+56 VLSVV
-61 GMQRDQFPTVDF
+61 GMQRDQFPAVDF
-73 EVLSVTTA
+73 EILAVTTA

-96 IIEEELLS
+96 VIENELLS
-104 VSGLKEITSTSREGI
+104 VSGIKEITSTSREGI

-139 VRNAINRVKAFP
+139 VRNAVNRVKSFP
-151 EEVTDLPRVIDFNV
+151 EEVTDLPQVLDFNI
-165 TEFPVITINI
+165 TEFPIITINI
-175 DSTSGNFNQARQI
+175 DGANSDYALARQI
-188 TDELQ
+188 TDDLETALLK
-193 VAISRIKG
+193 IKG
-201 VAQVDNPSYLD
+201 VASIDKNGYLK
-212 SEIQIKVNPDK
+212 SEIQIKVDPIK

-258 IVILSEFESI
+258 IVILSEFQSI
-268 DDIKDVV
+268 DEIKDVV
-275 IKSSFDGPVIRLGD
+275 IKSSFDGPVIRLDD
-289 IAEVFRGQEEETSIT
+289 IANVFRGEEEETSIT
-304 RVNGTKGFVLQV
+304 RVNGTKGFVLQI
-316 KKQPQADII
+316 KKQDQADII
-325 RTVKRIRERVA
+325 RTVKRVRERVS
-336 EFQTNIPDD
+336 ELQENYPDNID
-345 INIFYTDDSSEA
+345 IFYTDDSSEA
-357 VANRLEIIIKNGYIG
+357 VENRLNIIIKNGYIG
-372 LALVLVVLGAFLS
+372 LALVLVVLGVFLS
-385 LRTAFWVAVSIPVT
+385 LKTAFWVAVSIPVT

-485 LGKFIYVLPVVVIFA
+485 LGKFIYILPVVVIFA

-513 AHLSTTKV
+513 AHLSTNKV

-538 MHYGLRW
+538 MRYALRW

-579 VMFANIE
+579 VIFANIE
-586 APNGSSAAYTEKI
+586 APNGSSAAYTENI
-599 VIDVENLIV
+599 VIDVENIIV
-608 SEIGEDLKSY
+608 NEIGEDLDSF

-623 SYFTNRADIE
+623 SYFTNVANIE
-633 IALTPTSDRERAA
+633 IALTPTSDRERTA
-646 EDMQEKLKV
+646 EDMEEKLKA
-655 LVEDVEGAEKIR
+655 LVENVEGAEKIN

-676 QGADIE
+676 QGEDIE
-682 VTLVSENDAQRD
+682 ITLVAENDAQRN
-694 LAADRLE
+694 LAADRVE
-701 EILKSIN
+701 EILKSID

-731 EMARLGVDYSAVYRH
+731 EMARLGVDYQSVYRH

-758 ATIAGKDEDVR
+758 VTIAGKEEDVR
-769 IYIGNGSNTE
+769 IYIGNEDNTE
-779 NFIKNTTI
+779 NFIKNTTV

-793 SIPMSQFSTLREI
+793 SIPMSKFSTLREI
-806 EGEPDYNHL
+806 KGEPDFNHF

-828 DGRPRGRPSKVEQDQ
+828 DNPPIGGDI
-843 KLDEGQSLNKK
+843 LDRNFDGGQSMK
-854 PEEAP
+854 
-859 KVSRG
+859 RG
-864 PPPSKTIILAKALKE
+864 PPPSKTAILAKALKE
-879 LNASVDFPQVSI
+879 LNAPVDFPQVSI

-907 LRAFVVAIVG
+907 LRAFVVAIIG

-999 IARGARDRLRPV
+999 IARGSRDRLRAV

-1046 LIFGTFLTL
+1046 LIFGTVLTL

-1074 IKTRF
+1074 IKTKF
-1079 SRKKAAA
+1079 SRKKAVV

>member
-1 MFKKFIKSSLFFHFY
+1 ME
-16 VYIISPFVL
+16 
-25 KDSFFMDSILDFL
+25 SFLEFL
-38 VRQKK
+38 VKQKK
-43 FALVFSFAFIAIG
+43 FAIVFSLAFIAIG

-81 YPGASPEDVEKSVTN
+81 YPGASPEDVEKKVTN
-96 IIEEELLS
+96 IIEDELLG
-104 VSGLKEITSTSREGI
+104 VSGIKEITSSSREGL

-139 VRNAINRVKAFP
+139 VRNAVNRVKSFP
-151 EEVTDLPRVIDFNV
+151 EEVTDLPAVVDFNV
-165 TEFPVITINI
+165 SDFPVITVNI
-175 DSTSGNFNQARQI
+175 DSTSGDFDQAREI

-193 VAISRIKG
+193 VSLSRIKG
-201 VAQVDNPSYLD
+201 VAIVDNPSYLE
-212 SEIQIKVNPDK
+212 SEIQIKVNPAK
-223 LDKYNISVNE
+223 LDKYNMSINE
-233 VISAISTR
+233 VIAAISSR

-268 DDIKDVV
+268 EDIKNVV
-275 IKSSFDGPVIRLGD
+275 IKSSFDGPVIRLDD
-289 IAEVFRGQEEETSIT
+289 IADVFRGQEEEMSIT

-316 KKQPQADII
+316 RKQAQADII
-325 RTVKRIRERVA
+325 RTVKRVREKVS
-336 EFQTNIPDD
+336 EFQNTIPDD

-357 VANRLEIIIKNGYIG
+357 VENRLDIIIKNGYIG
-372 LALVLVVLGAFLS
+372 LALVLVVLGVFLS
-385 LRTAFWVAVSIPVT
+385 IKTAFWVAVSIPVT

-429 VDDSIII
+429 VDDSIVI

-443 KSKGGDLYKNVV
+443 KSKEGSLYKNVV
-455 MGLKRVIMPVVTT
+455 TGLKRVILPVITT

-475 MSSFFLMSGI
+475 MSSFFLMGGV

-513 AHLSTTKV
+513 AHLATPNKSG
-521 EKQRTWFIPVEN
+521 KQKTWFIPVEN
-533 FYNRF
+533 FYNKSMHRF
-538 MHYGLRW
+538 LRW
-545 RYLIVPLF
+545 RYLIVPVF
-553 IALLVYTSFFAFKN
+553 IALLVYSAMFAMKN

-586 APNGSSAAYTEKI
+586 APNGSSASYTENI

-618 TSTIG
+618 TSKIG
-623 SYFTNRADIE
+623 AYFTNKADIE
-633 IALTPTSDRERAA
+633 IALTPTSDRERTA
-646 EDMQEKLKV
+646 EDMQEKLKE
-655 LVEDVEGAEKIR
+655 LVKSVKGAEEIK

-682 VTLVSENDAQRD
+682 VTLVSDNDSQRA

-701 EILKSIN
+701 EILRTIK

-731 EMARLGVDYSAVYRH
+731 EMARLGVDYASVYRH

-758 ATIAGKDEDVR
+758 ATIAGKDEDIR
-769 IYIGNGSNTE
+769 IYIGENDYTE
-779 NFIKNTTI
+779 NFIKNTSV

-806 EGEPDYNHL
+806 AGEPDYNHL
-815 DGDRSIKLTASIA
+815 DGDRSIKVTASIA
-828 DGRPRGRPSKVEQDQ
+828 DGRPRGRPSSTQKDQ
-843 KLDEGQSLNKK
+843 TQNQNSDEIQSLDQK

-859 KVSRG
+859 KVRG
-864 PPPSKTIILAKALKE
+864 GGRPPSKTIILAQALKE
-879 LNASVDFPQVSI
+879 LNAAVDYPQVSI
-891 ITSGG
+891 ITAGG
-896 AQESIESLQDF
+896 AQESIDSLQDF
-907 LRAFVVAIVG
+907 LRAFVVAICG
-917 IFLLLAILFNS
+917 IYLLLAILFNS

-985 IKEKSAALEDKIVW
+985 IKAKSAELEDKIVW
-999 IARGARDRLRPV
+999 IARGSKDRLRAV

-1046 LIFGTFLTL
+1046 LIFGTVLTL
-1055 ILLPCMYLMN
+1055 ILLPCMYMMN

-1074 IKTRF
+1074 IRAKF
-1079 SRKKAAA
+1079 SRKKTTA

>member
-1 MFKKFIKSSLFFHFY
+1 M
-16 VYIISPFVL
+16 
-25 KDSFFMDSILDFL
+25 DSFLDFL

-43 FALVFSFAFIAIG
+43 FALVFSLAFIAIG
-56 ILSVV
+56 VLSVV

-96 IIEEELLS
+96 VIEEELLS
-104 VSGLKEITSTSREGI
+104 VSGIKEITSSSREGI

-127 ADLKDVTTVKND
+127 ADLKDVTTTKND
-139 VRNAINRVKAFP
+139 VRNAVNRVKAFP
-151 EEVTDLPRVIDFNV
+151 EEVTDLPQVVDFNV
-165 TEFPVITINI
+165 TEFPVVTINI

-188 TDELQ
+188 TDELE

-201 VAQVDNPSYLD
+201 VASVDNPSYLD

-223 LDKYNISVNE
+223 LAKYEMSINE
-233 VISAISTR
+233 VISAISSR
-241 NARFTVGG
+241 NARFTVGD

-268 DDIKDVV
+268 DDIKNVV
-275 IKSSFDGPVIRLGD
+275 IKSSFDGPVIRLDD

-325 RTVKRIRERVA
+325 RTVKRVRERVS
-336 EFQTNIPDD
+336 ELQKNFPDD

-357 VANRLEIIIKNGYIG
+357 VANRLDIIIKNGYIG
-372 LALVLVVLGAFLS
+372 LALVLVVLGVFLS
-385 LRTAFWVAVSIPVT
+385 LKTAFWVAVSIPVT

-429 VDDSIII
+429 VDDSIVI

-443 KSKGGDLYKNVV
+443 KSKEGNLYKNVV

-475 MSSFFLMSGI
+475 MSSFFLMSGV
-485 LGKFIYVLPVVVIFA
+485 LGKFIYVLPVVVLFA
-500 LGISF
+500 LAISF

-513 AHLSTTKV
+513 AHLATNKV
-521 EKQRTWFIPVEN
+521 EKQKTWFVPFEN
-533 FYNRF
+533 FYNRC
-538 MHYGLRW
+538 MVRILKW

-553 IALLVYTSFFAFKN
+553 IGLLVYSAMFAMKN

-586 APNGSSAAYTEKI
+586 APNGSSASYTEKI

-608 SEIGEDLKSY
+608 NEIGEDLKSY
-618 TSTIG
+618 TSKIDAF
-623 SYFTNRADIE
+623 FTNKADIE
-633 IALTPTSDRERAA
+633 IALTPTSDRERSA
-646 EDMQEKLKV
+646 EDMQEKLKE
-655 LVEDVEGAEKIR
+655 LVKNVQGAEEIR

-682 VTLVSENDAQRD
+682 VTLVSANDAQRV

-701 EILKSIN
+701 EILTSID

-731 EMARLGVDYSAVYRH
+731 EMARLGVDYQSVYRH

-758 ATIAGKDEDVR
+758 ATIAGKEEDVR
-769 IYIGNGSNTE
+769 IYIGENDYTE
-779 NFIKNTTI
+779 NFIQNTAV

-793 SIPMSQFSTLREI
+793 LIPMSQFSTLREI

-815 DGDRSIKLTASIA
+815 DGDRSIKVTASIA
-828 DGRPRGRPSKVEQDQ
+828 DGRPRGRPTKAAESSNADDGETI
-843 KLDEGQSLNKK
+843 N
-854 PEEAP
+854 
-859 KVSRG
+859 VSSDDSDSSAAQPARRG

-879 LNASVDFPQVSI
+879 LNAAVEYPQVSI
-891 ITSGG
+891 VTAGG

-907 LRAFVVAIVG
+907 LRAFVVAIIG

-945 VVWAFYFHGEP
+945 VIWAFYFHGEP

-985 IKEKSAALEDKIVW
+985 LRDKSAKLEDKTVW
-999 IARGARDRLRPV
+999 IARGSRDRLRAV

-1074 IKTRF
+1074 IGAKF
-1079 SRKKAAA
+1079 SRKKAPV

>member
-1 MFKKFIKSSLFFHFY
+1 
-16 VYIISPFVL
+16 
-25 KDSFFMDSILDFL
+25 MDSILDFL

-56 ILSVV
+56 VLSVV

-96 IIEEELLS
+96 VIEEELLS

-151 EEVTDLPRVIDFNV
+151 EEVTELPRVIDFNV

-233 VISAISTR
+233 VISTISTR

-336 EFQTNIPDD
+336 ELQKNIPDD

-385 LRTAFWVAVSIPVT
+385 IRTAFWVAVSIPVT

-533 FYNRF
+533 IYNRF
-538 MHYGLRW
+538 MHYSLRW
-545 RYLIVPLF
+545 RYLIVPIF

-682 VTLVSENDAQRD
+682 VTLVSENDAQRV

-701 EILKSIN
+701 EILKSID

-731 EMARLGVDYSAVYRH
+731 EMARLGVDYQSVYRH

-828 DGRPRGRPSKVEQDQ
+828 DGRPKNKPTTGTRGQNFDGDQ
-843 KLDEGQSLNKK
+843 SFKMTSDGDQSMKRG
-854 PEEAP
+854 PP
-859 KVSRG
+859 RG
-864 PPPSKTIILAKALKE
+864 PPPSKTAILARVLKE
-879 LNASVDFPQVSI
+879 LNAPVDFPQVSI

-985 IKEKSAALEDKIVW
+985 IKEKSASLEDKIVW
-999 IARGARDRLRPV
+999 IARGSRDRLRPV

-1074 IKTRF
+1074 IKTKF
-1079 SRKKAAA
+1079 SRKKTAV

>member
-1 MFKKFIKSSLFFHFY
+1 M
-16 VYIISPFVL
+16 
-25 KDSFFMDSILDFL
+25 DSFLDFL

-43 FALVFSFAFIAIG
+43 FALVFSLAFIAIG
-56 ILSVV
+56 VLSVL

-73 EVLSVTTA
+73 EVLSVTTS

-96 IIEEELLS
+96 VIEEELLS
-104 VSGLKEITSTSREGI
+104 VSGIKEITSSSREGI

-139 VRNAINRVKAFP
+139 VRNAVNRVKAFP
-151 EEVTDLPRVIDFNV
+151 EEVTDLPQVIDFNV
-165 TEFPVITINI
+165 TEFPVVTLNV

-201 VAQVDNPSYLD
+201 VASVDNPSYLD

-223 LDKYNISVNE
+223 LDKYKMSINE
-233 VISAISTR
+233 VISAISSR

-325 RTVKRIRERVA
+325 RTVKRVRERVA
-336 EFQTNIPDD
+336 ELKKNIPDD

-357 VANRLEIIIKNGYIG
+357 VSNRLDIIIKNGYIG
-372 LALVLVVLGAFLS
+372 LALVLVVLGVFLS
-385 LRTAFWVAVSIPVT
+385 LKTAFWVAVSIPVT

-429 VDDSIII
+429 VDDSIVI

-443 KSKGGDLYKNVV
+443 KSKEGNLYKNVV

-485 LGKFIYVLPVVVIFA
+485 LGKFIYVLPVVVLFA
-500 LGISF
+500 LAISF

-513 AHLSTTKV
+513 AHLATNKV
-521 EKQRTWFIPVEN
+521 EKQKRWFVPVEN
-533 FYNRF
+533 FYNKCMVRI
-538 MHYGLRW
+538 LKW

-553 IALLVYTSFFAFKN
+553 IGLLVYSAMFAMKN

-586 APNGSSAAYTEKI
+586 APNGSSASYTENI
-599 VIDVENLIV
+599 VIDIENLIV
-608 SEIGEDLKSY
+608 SEIGDDLKSY

-633 IALTPTSDRERAA
+633 IALTPTSDRERPA
-646 EDMQEKLKV
+646 EDMQEKLKE
-655 LVEDVEGAEKIR
+655 LVKNVEGAEEIR

-682 VTLVSENDAQRD
+682 VTLVSESDAQRA

-701 EILKSIN
+701 EILNSID

-731 EMARLGVDYSAVYRH
+731 EMARLGVDYQSVYRH
-746 LRTAFSGSYVTD
+746 LRTVFSGSYVTD
-758 ATIAGKDEDVR
+758 ATIAGKEEDVR
-769 IYIGNGSNTE
+769 IYIGENDYTE
-779 NFIKNTTI
+779 NFIKNTAV

-793 SIPMSQFSTLREI
+793 LIPMSQFSTLREI

-815 DGDRSIKLTASIA
+815 DGDRSIKVTASIA
-828 DGRPRGRPSKVEQDQ
+828 DGRPRGRSTKV
-843 KLDEGQSLNKK
+843 DETINTDDNQSLNVKSDEAQLNEAK
-854 PEEAP
+854 PAR
-859 KVSRG
+859 RG
-864 PPPSKTIILAKALKE
+864 PPPSKTAILAKALKE
-879 LNASVDFPQVSI
+879 LNASVEYPQVSI
-891 ITSGG
+891 ITAGG
-896 AQESIESLQDF
+896 AQESIDSLQDF
-907 LRAFVVAIVG
+907 LRAFVVAIIG

-945 VVWAFYFHGEP
+945 VIWAFYFHGEP

-985 IKEKSAALEDKIVW
+985 IRDKSAQLEDKKVW
-999 IARGARDRLRPV
+999 IARGSRDRLRAV

-1074 IKTRF
+1074 IRVRF
-1079 SRKKAAA
+1079 SRKKSPA